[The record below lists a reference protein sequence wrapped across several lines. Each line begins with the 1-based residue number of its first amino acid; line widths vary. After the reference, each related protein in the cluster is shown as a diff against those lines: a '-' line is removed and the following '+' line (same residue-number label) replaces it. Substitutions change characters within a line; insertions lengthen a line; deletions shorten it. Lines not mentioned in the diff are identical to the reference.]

1 MKRARKGHLMTAS
14 LIRRLCLSLLLLF
27 GGWVSLPVYAQKAI
41 TLDLINQP
49 FSTFIKQVEQQ
60 TDYKFFFEEQSV
72 DVNRLVNVKVQNQDV
87 RVVLN
92 KVLSGTNITYTIAN
106 KKILLKKQENSKLQR
121 GKALPKEI
129 VGSVVGED
137 GTQLIGVSI
146 QVKGKAAGTITNGDG
161 NYRLVLPDNS
171 DAIVVTYVGYIP
183 QEISLKNNN
192 WQRIVLKEDINM
204 LDDVVVV
211 GYGTVKKRDLTGAIS
226 TIKADEMGLAGISSI
241 GHALE
246 GKAAGLYVRQNSAQP
261 GGGLDILVRGAGSI
275 NANNDPLY
283 IVDGFPIAKLDQIAS
298 SDRKMDPGTQGV
310 LNFLNPN
317 DVESIDVLKDASAT
331 AIYGSRGANGVVMV
345 TTKQAQ
351 EGHTEINFDYSY
363 GIQHTAKTYDMLNA
377 SQYAALHN
385 EMRTNAGPEYSLNP
399 AFSDPESLGT
409 GTDWMDAIFRT
420 APMQKVNLSMLGGN
434 QKISHATSLG
444 YYTQDGIMKN
454 SSYNRLSLQSNI
466 SSKIVSNV
474 TVRANVNLSAENRRT
489 QPVSTVIQNAMRI
502 LPSIPIQDENGE
514 YAGPTGNAEWNGN
527 ALNPVAIIN
536 EQNYRMK
543 GFRMLSNISLEWE
556 IIKGLKFKTTGG
568 AELGYDY
575 NNSYIPKYKWGM
587 NESKNTM
594 QTVSSAYEQ
603 LYLWD
608 NTLNYD
614 KSFGKHRINAMVGTS
629 YQEYKKESVSASGS
643 GRASELTTEL
653 DNATKATD
661 VGGNSLRWALMSYM
675 ARLHYSY
682 DDRYLVTA
690 TFRADGSSKF
700 GKDNRFGYFPSFAAA
715 WNIGNESF
723 MQSVKPISQLKL
735 RAGYG
740 QTGNQNIGAYAFA
753 DKLSVNGVYNFG
765 SQRGFESNLVNLIY
779 PYLLS
784 NPSVK
789 WEAVEQ
795 YNVGVDIGFLKNRIV
810 ANLDFYVKNTRDM
823 LTKKPVPQTS
833 GTSLEQADWPP
844 VNIGKVLNR
853 GFEFTINTKNFVGE
867 FKWETNFNMSFNHNE
882 VVSIGG
888 PEILNGVSLI
898 REGQPINSF
907 YGYKLGGV
915 YQTLDEV
922 FTGPVMENRAA
933 DKASHNPYKNTSPG
947 DMWFVDVDGNGE
959 INDLDRT
966 VIGNPSP
973 DCIFGFNNT
982 FSYKNFDLSIFFQGA
997 LGNQVWNGVRASHES
1012 MNSTYN
1018 QLAST
1023 LERWTGEGT
1032 SSSMPRAI
1040 YADPNNNSRAS
1051 TRWLENGSY
1060 AKLKNLTFGYTLPE
1074 NWTNRA
1080 KVKALRLYVS
1090 FDNLC
1095 TITNYS
1101 GLDPEVG
1108 LSGLDYGVYPSART
1122 YMFGVSVKF

>member
-1 MKRARKGHLMTAS
+1 MNMKTEYLCKSRMKHILLIGTAMFLISPITLYAGVTVDLNTNTETGIMNVAQQQQTVKG
-14 LIRRLCLSLLLLF
+14 IVK
-27 GGWVSLPVYAQKAI
+27 GPDGLPVIAANISQKGTNNATI
-41 TLDLINQP
+41 TDLYGNFTLNITGQHP
-49 FSTFIKQVEQQ
+49 VLVISYIGYVTTE
-60 TDYKFFFEEQSV
+60 
-72 DVNRLVNVKVQNQDV
+72 VNVSG
-87 RVVLN
+87 RAFIEVVL
-92 KVLSGTNITYTIAN
+92 
-106 KKILLKKQENSKLQR
+106 QEDVE
-121 GKALPKEI
+121 ALDE
-129 VGSVVGED
+129 
-137 GTQLIGVSI
+137 
-146 QVKGKAAGTITNGDG
+146 
-161 NYRLVLPDNS
+161 
-171 DAIVVTYVGYIP
+171 
-183 QEISLKNNN
+183 
-192 WQRIVLKEDINM
+192 
-204 LDDVVVV
+204 VVVV
-211 GYGTVKKRDLTGAIS
+211 GYGTMRKKDVTGAVSSVRTEDITKNATS
-226 TIKADEMGLAGISSI
+226 NVMQAIAGKMSGVQVVQNSGTPGGDVSILIRGVGTINDASP
-241 GHALE
+241 
-246 GKAAGLYVRQNSAQP
+246 LYVIDGVPVS
-261 GGGLDILVRGAGSI
+261 GGMW
-275 NANNDPLY
+275 Y
-283 IVDGFPIAKLDQIAS
+283 
-298 SDRKMDPGTQGV
+298 
-310 LNFLNPN
+310 LNPN

-556 IIKGLKFKTTGG
+556 IVKGLKFKTTGG

-867 FKWETNFNMSFNHNE
+867 FKWETNLNMSFNHNE

>member
-1 MKRARKGHLMTAS
+1 MNMKTEYLCKSRMKHILLIGTAMFLISPITLYAGVTVDLNTNTETGIMNVAQQQQTVKG
-14 LIRRLCLSLLLLF
+14 IVK
-27 GGWVSLPVYAQKAI
+27 GPDGLPVIAANISQKGTNNATI
-41 TLDLINQP
+41 TDLYGNFTLNITGQHP
-49 FSTFIKQVEQQ
+49 VLVISYIGYVTTE
-60 TDYKFFFEEQSV
+60 
-72 DVNRLVNVKVQNQDV
+72 VNVSG
-87 RVVLN
+87 RAFIEVVL
-92 KVLSGTNITYTIAN
+92 
-106 KKILLKKQENSKLQR
+106 QEDVE
-121 GKALPKEI
+121 ALDE
-129 VGSVVGED
+129 
-137 GTQLIGVSI
+137 
-146 QVKGKAAGTITNGDG
+146 
-161 NYRLVLPDNS
+161 
-171 DAIVVTYVGYIP
+171 
-183 QEISLKNNN
+183 
-192 WQRIVLKEDINM
+192 
-204 LDDVVVV
+204 VVVV
-211 GYGTVKKRDLTGAIS
+211 GYGTMRKKDVTGAVSSVRTEDITKNATS
-226 TIKADEMGLAGISSI
+226 NVMQAIAGKMSGVQVVQNSGTPGGDVSILIRGVGTINDASP
-241 GHALE
+241 
-246 GKAAGLYVRQNSAQP
+246 LYVIDGVPVS
-261 GGGLDILVRGAGSI
+261 GGMW
-275 NANNDPLY
+275 Y
-283 IVDGFPIAKLDQIAS
+283 
-298 SDRKMDPGTQGV
+298 
-310 LNFLNPN
+310 LNPN

-489 QPVSTVIQNAMRI
+489 QPVGTVIQNAMRI

-556 IIKGLKFKTTGG
+556 IVKGLKFKTTGG

-867 FKWETNFNMSFNHNE
+867 FKWETNLNMSFNHNE

>member
-1 MKRARKGHLMTAS
+1 MNMKTEYQCKSRMKHTLLIGTAMFLISPITLFAGVTAHSDAGSETGISNVTQQQQTVKG
-14 LIRRLCLSLLLLF
+14 IIK
-27 GGWVSLPVYAQKAI
+27 GPDGLPVIAANISQKGTNNATI
-41 TLDLINQP
+41 TDLNGNFTLNVTGRQP
-49 FSTFIKQVEQQ
+49 VLVISYIGYVTTE
-60 TDYKFFFEEQSV
+60 
-72 DVNRLVNVKVQNQDV
+72 VNVSGRAFVE
-87 RVVLN
+87 VVL
-92 KVLSGTNITYTIAN
+92 
-106 KKILLKKQENSKLQR
+106 QEDVA
-121 GKALPKEI
+121 ALDE
-129 VGSVVGED
+129 
-137 GTQLIGVSI
+137 
-146 QVKGKAAGTITNGDG
+146 
-161 NYRLVLPDNS
+161 
-171 DAIVVTYVGYIP
+171 
-183 QEISLKNNN
+183 
-192 WQRIVLKEDINM
+192 
-204 LDDVVVV
+204 VVVV
-211 GYGTVKKRDLTGAIS
+211 GYGTMRKKDVTGAVSSVRSGEITKNATS
-226 TIKADEMGLAGISSI
+226 NVMQAIAGKMSGVQVVQNSGTPGGDVSILIRGVGTINDASP
-241 GHALE
+241 
-246 GKAAGLYVRQNSAQP
+246 LYVIDGVPVS
-261 GGGLDILVRGAGSI
+261 GGMW
-275 NANNDPLY
+275 Y
-283 IVDGFPIAKLDQIAS
+283 
-298 SDRKMDPGTQGV
+298 
-310 LNFLNPN
+310 LNPN

-363 GIQHTAKTYDMLNA
+363 GIQHSAKTYKMLDA

-399 AFSDPESLGT
+399 AFADPESLGA

-466 SSKIVSNV
+466 SSKLASNI

-502 LPSIPIQDENGE
+502 LPSIPIYDDNGE

-594 QTVSSAYEQ
+594 QTVTSAYEQ

-614 KSFGKHRINAMVGTS
+614 KAFGKHRINAMIGTS
-629 YQEYKKESVSASGS
+629 YQEYKKESVSAAGS

-661 VGGNSLRWALMSYM
+661 VGGNSYRWALMSYM

-682 DDRYLVTA
+682 DDRYLLTA

-715 WNIGNESF
+715 WNIGNEAF
-723 MQSVKPISQLKL
+723 MQSVKPVSLLKL

-789 WEAVEQ
+789 WESVEQ
-795 YNVGVDIGFLKNRIV
+795 YNVGLDIGFLQNRIV

-853 GFEFTINTKNFVGE
+853 GFEFTVNTKNFVGE
-867 FKWETNFNMSFNHNE
+867 FKWETSLNMSFNHNE

-907 YGYKLGGV
+907 YGYELGGI

-922 FTGPVMENRAA
+922 FTGPVMENRAP

-1018 QLAST
+1018 QLATT
-1023 LERWTGEGT
+1023 LERWTGEG
-1032 SSSMPRAI
+1032 SSYSMPRAI

-1051 TRWLENGSY
+1051 THWLEDGAY

-1074 NWTNRA
+1074 KWIRKA
-1080 KVKALRLYVS
+1080 KMKALRLYVS
-1090 FDNLC
+1090 LDNLC

-1101 GLDPEVG
+1101 GLDPEAG

>member
-1 MKRARKGHLMTAS
+1 MNMKTEYLCKSRMKHILLIGTAMFLISPITLYAGVTVDLNTNTETGIMNVAQQQQTVKG
-14 LIRRLCLSLLLLF
+14 IVK
-27 GGWVSLPVYAQKAI
+27 GPDGLPVIAANISQKGTNNATI
-41 TLDLINQP
+41 TDLYGNFTLNITGQHP
-49 FSTFIKQVEQQ
+49 VLVISYIGYVTTE
-60 TDYKFFFEEQSV
+60 
-72 DVNRLVNVKVQNQDV
+72 VNVSG
-87 RVVLN
+87 RAFIEVVL
-92 KVLSGTNITYTIAN
+92 
-106 KKILLKKQENSKLQR
+106 QEDVE
-121 GKALPKEI
+121 ALDE
-129 VGSVVGED
+129 
-137 GTQLIGVSI
+137 
-146 QVKGKAAGTITNGDG
+146 
-161 NYRLVLPDNS
+161 
-171 DAIVVTYVGYIP
+171 
-183 QEISLKNNN
+183 
-192 WQRIVLKEDINM
+192 
-204 LDDVVVV
+204 VVVV
-211 GYGTVKKRDLTGAIS
+211 GYGTMRKKDVTGAVSSVRTEDITKNATS
-226 TIKADEMGLAGISSI
+226 NVMQAIAGKMSGVQVVQNSGTPGGDVSILIRGVGTINDASP
-241 GHALE
+241 
-246 GKAAGLYVRQNSAQP
+246 LYVIDGVPVS
-261 GGGLDILVRGAGSI
+261 GGMW
-275 NANNDPLY
+275 Y
-283 IVDGFPIAKLDQIAS
+283 
-298 SDRKMDPGTQGV
+298 
-310 LNFLNPN
+310 LNPN

-489 QPVSTVIQNAMRI
+489 QPVGTVIQNAMRI

-715 WNIGNESF
+715 
-723 MQSVKPISQLKL
+723 
-735 RAGYG
+735 
-740 QTGNQNIGAYAFA
+740 
-753 DKLSVNGVYNFG
+753 
-765 SQRGFESNLVNLIY
+765 
-779 PYLLS
+779 
-784 NPSVK
+784 
-789 WEAVEQ
+789 
-795 YNVGVDIGFLKNRIV
+795 
-810 ANLDFYVKNTRDM
+810 
-823 LTKKPVPQTS
+823 
-833 GTSLEQADWPP
+833 
-844 VNIGKVLNR
+844 
-853 GFEFTINTKNFVGE
+853 
-867 FKWETNFNMSFNHNE
+867 
-882 VVSIGG
+882 
-888 PEILNGVSLI
+888 
-898 REGQPINSF
+898 
-907 YGYKLGGV
+907 
-915 YQTLDEV
+915 
-922 FTGPVMENRAA
+922 
-933 DKASHNPYKNTSPG
+933 
-947 DMWFVDVDGNGE
+947 
-959 INDLDRT
+959 
-966 VIGNPSP
+966 
-973 DCIFGFNNT
+973 
-982 FSYKNFDLSIFFQGA
+982 
-997 LGNQVWNGVRASHES
+997 
-1012 MNSTYN
+1012 
-1018 QLAST
+1018 
-1023 LERWTGEGT
+1023 
-1032 SSSMPRAI
+1032 
-1040 YADPNNNSRAS
+1040 
-1051 TRWLENGSY
+1051 
-1060 AKLKNLTFGYTLPE
+1060 
-1074 NWTNRA
+1074 
-1080 KVKALRLYVS
+1080 
-1090 FDNLC
+1090 
-1095 TITNYS
+1095 
-1101 GLDPEVG
+1101 
-1108 LSGLDYGVYPSART
+1108 
-1122 YMFGVSVKF
+1122 

>member
-1 MKRARKGHLMTAS
+1 MNMKTEYLCKSRMKHILLIGTAMFLISPITLYAGVTVDLNTNTETGIMNVAQQQQTVKG
-14 LIRRLCLSLLLLF
+14 IVK
-27 GGWVSLPVYAQKAI
+27 GPDGLPVIAANISQKGTNNATI
-41 TLDLINQP
+41 TDLYGNFTLNITGQHP
-49 FSTFIKQVEQQ
+49 VLVISYIGYVTTE
-60 TDYKFFFEEQSV
+60 
-72 DVNRLVNVKVQNQDV
+72 VNVSG
-87 RVVLN
+87 RAFIEVVL
-92 KVLSGTNITYTIAN
+92 
-106 KKILLKKQENSKLQR
+106 QEDVE
-121 GKALPKEI
+121 ALDE
-129 VGSVVGED
+129 
-137 GTQLIGVSI
+137 
-146 QVKGKAAGTITNGDG
+146 
-161 NYRLVLPDNS
+161 
-171 DAIVVTYVGYIP
+171 
-183 QEISLKNNN
+183 
-192 WQRIVLKEDINM
+192 
-204 LDDVVVV
+204 VVVV
-211 GYGTVKKRDLTGAIS
+211 GYGTMRKKDVTGAVSSVRTEDITKNATS
-226 TIKADEMGLAGISSI
+226 NVMQAIAGKMSGVQVVQNSGTPGGDVSILIRGVGTINDASP
-241 GHALE
+241 
-246 GKAAGLYVRQNSAQP
+246 LYVIDGVPVS
-261 GGGLDILVRGAGSI
+261 GGMW
-275 NANNDPLY
+275 Y
-283 IVDGFPIAKLDQIAS
+283 
-298 SDRKMDPGTQGV
+298 
-310 LNFLNPN
+310 LNPN

-867 FKWETNFNMSFNHNE
+867 FKWETNLNMSFNHNE

-1074 NWTNRA
+1074 NWTDRA

>member
-1 MKRARKGHLMTAS
+1 MNMKTEYLCKSRIKHILLIGTAMFLISPITLYAGVTVDLNTNTETRIMNVAQQQQTVKG
-14 LIRRLCLSLLLLF
+14 IVK
-27 GGWVSLPVYAQKAI
+27 GPDGLPVIAANISQKGTNNATI
-41 TLDLINQP
+41 TDLYGNFTLNITGQHP
-49 FSTFIKQVEQQ
+49 VLVISYIGYVTTE
-60 TDYKFFFEEQSV
+60 
-72 DVNRLVNVKVQNQDV
+72 VNVSG
-87 RVVLN
+87 RAFIEVVL
-92 KVLSGTNITYTIAN
+92 
-106 KKILLKKQENSKLQR
+106 QEDVE
-121 GKALPKEI
+121 ALDE
-129 VGSVVGED
+129 
-137 GTQLIGVSI
+137 
-146 QVKGKAAGTITNGDG
+146 
-161 NYRLVLPDNS
+161 
-171 DAIVVTYVGYIP
+171 
-183 QEISLKNNN
+183 
-192 WQRIVLKEDINM
+192 
-204 LDDVVVV
+204 VVVV
-211 GYGTVKKRDLTGAIS
+211 GYGTMRKKDVTGAVSSVRTEDITKNATS
-226 TIKADEMGLAGISSI
+226 NVIQAIAGKMSGVQVVQNSGTPGGDVSILIRGVGTINDASP
-241 GHALE
+241 
-246 GKAAGLYVRQNSAQP
+246 LYVIDGVPVS
-261 GGGLDILVRGAGSI
+261 GGMW
-275 NANNDPLY
+275 Y
-283 IVDGFPIAKLDQIAS
+283 
-298 SDRKMDPGTQGV
+298 
-310 LNFLNPN
+310 LNPN

-614 KSFGKHRINAMVGTS
+614 KSFGKHRINAMAGTS

-867 FKWETNFNMSFNHNE
+867 FKWETNLNMSFNHNE

-907 YGYKLGGV
+907 YGYKLGGI

-1074 NWTNRA
+1074 NWTDRA

>member
-1 MKRARKGHLMTAS
+1 MNMKTEYQCKSRMKHTLLIGTAMFLISPITLFAGVTAHSDAGSETGISNVTQQQQTVKG
-14 LIRRLCLSLLLLF
+14 IIK
-27 GGWVSLPVYAQKAI
+27 GPDGLPVIAANISQKGTNNATI
-41 TLDLINQP
+41 TDLNGNFTLNVTGRQP
-49 FSTFIKQVEQQ
+49 VLVISYIGYVTTE
-60 TDYKFFFEEQSV
+60 
-72 DVNRLVNVKVQNQDV
+72 VNVSGRAFVE
-87 RVVLN
+87 VVL
-92 KVLSGTNITYTIAN
+92 
-106 KKILLKKQENSKLQR
+106 QEDVA
-121 GKALPKEI
+121 ALDE
-129 VGSVVGED
+129 
-137 GTQLIGVSI
+137 
-146 QVKGKAAGTITNGDG
+146 
-161 NYRLVLPDNS
+161 
-171 DAIVVTYVGYIP
+171 
-183 QEISLKNNN
+183 
-192 WQRIVLKEDINM
+192 
-204 LDDVVVV
+204 VVVV
-211 GYGTVKKRDLTGAIS
+211 GYGTMRKKDVTGAVSSVRSGEITKNATS
-226 TIKADEMGLAGISSI
+226 NVMQAIAGKMSGVQVVQNSGTPGGDVSILIRGVGTINDASP
-241 GHALE
+241 
-246 GKAAGLYVRQNSAQP
+246 LYVIDGVPVS
-261 GGGLDILVRGAGSI
+261 GGMW
-275 NANNDPLY
+275 Y
-283 IVDGFPIAKLDQIAS
+283 
-298 SDRKMDPGTQGV
+298 
-310 LNFLNPN
+310 LNPN

-363 GIQHTAKTYDMLNA
+363 GIQHSAKTYKMLEA

-399 AFSDPESLGT
+399 AFADPESLGA

-466 SSKIVSNV
+466 SSKLASNI

-502 LPSIPIQDENGE
+502 LPSIPIYDDNGE

-594 QTVSSAYEQ
+594 QTVTSAYEQ

-614 KSFGKHRINAMVGTS
+614 KAFGKHRINAMIGTS
-629 YQEYKKESVSASGS
+629 YQEYKKESVSAAGS

-661 VGGNSLRWALMSYM
+661 VGGNSYRWALMSYM

-682 DDRYLVTA
+682 DDRYLLTA

-715 WNIGNESF
+715 WNIGNEAF
-723 MQSVKPISQLKL
+723 MQSVKPVSLLKL

-789 WEAVEQ
+789 WESVEQ
-795 YNVGVDIGFLKNRIV
+795 YNVGLDIGFLQNRIV

-853 GFEFTINTKNFVGE
+853 GFEFTVNTKNFVGE
-867 FKWETNFNMSFNHNE
+867 FKWETSLNMSFNHNE

-907 YGYKLGGV
+907 YGYELGGI

-922 FTGPVMENRAA
+922 FTGPVMENRAP

-1018 QLAST
+1018 QLATT
-1023 LERWTGEGT
+1023 LERWTGEG
-1032 SSSMPRAI
+1032 SSYSMPRAI

-1051 TRWLENGSY
+1051 TRWLEDGAY

-1074 NWTNRA
+1074 KWIRKA
-1080 KVKALRLYVS
+1080 KMKALRLYVS
-1090 FDNLC
+1090 LDNLC

-1101 GLDPEVG
+1101 GLDPEAG

>member
-1 MKRARKGHLMTAS
+1 MNMKTEYQCKSRMKHTLLIGTAMFLISPITLFAGVTAHSDAGSETGISNVTQQQQTVKG
-14 LIRRLCLSLLLLF
+14 IIK
-27 GGWVSLPVYAQKAI
+27 GPDGLPVIAANISQKGTNNATI
-41 TLDLINQP
+41 TDLNGNFTLNVTGRQP
-49 FSTFIKQVEQQ
+49 VLVISYIGYVTTE
-60 TDYKFFFEEQSV
+60 
-72 DVNRLVNVKVQNQDV
+72 VNVSGRAFVE
-87 RVVLN
+87 VVL
-92 KVLSGTNITYTIAN
+92 
-106 KKILLKKQENSKLQR
+106 QEDVA
-121 GKALPKEI
+121 ALDE
-129 VGSVVGED
+129 V
-137 GTQLIGVSI
+137 
-146 QVKGKAAGTITNGDG
+146 A
-161 NYRLVLPDNS
+161 
-171 DAIVVTYVGYIP
+171 
-183 QEISLKNNN
+183 
-192 WQRIVLKEDINM
+192 
-204 LDDVVVV
+204 VV
-211 GYGTVKKRDLTGAIS
+211 GYGTMRKKDVTGAVSSVRSGEITKNATS
-226 TIKADEMGLAGISSI
+226 NVMQAIAGKMSGVQVVQNSGTPGGDVSILIRGVGTINDASP
-241 GHALE
+241 
-246 GKAAGLYVRQNSAQP
+246 LYVIDGVPVS
-261 GGGLDILVRGAGSI
+261 GGMW
-275 NANNDPLY
+275 Y
-283 IVDGFPIAKLDQIAS
+283 
-298 SDRKMDPGTQGV
+298 
-310 LNFLNPN
+310 LNPN

-363 GIQHTAKTYDMLNA
+363 GIQHSAKTYKMLDA

-399 AFSDPESLGT
+399 AFADPESLGA

-466 SSKIVSNV
+466 SSKLASNI

-502 LPSIPIQDENGE
+502 LPSIPIYDDNGE

-594 QTVSSAYEQ
+594 QTVTSAYEQ

-614 KSFGKHRINAMVGTS
+614 KAFGKHRINAMIGTS
-629 YQEYKKESVSASGS
+629 YQEYKKESVSAAGS

-661 VGGNSLRWALMSYM
+661 VGGNSYRWALMSYM

-682 DDRYLVTA
+682 DDRYLLTA

-715 WNIGNESF
+715 WNIGNEAF
-723 MQSVKPISQLKL
+723 MQSVKPVSLLKL

-789 WEAVEQ
+789 WESVEQ
-795 YNVGVDIGFLKNRIV
+795 YNVGLDIGFLQNRIV

-853 GFEFTINTKNFVGE
+853 GFEFTVNTKNFVGE
-867 FKWETNFNMSFNHNE
+867 FKWETSLNMSFNHNE

-907 YGYKLGGV
+907 YGYELGGI

-922 FTGPVMENRAA
+922 FTGPVMENRAP

-1018 QLAST
+1018 QLATT
-1023 LERWTGEGT
+1023 LERWTGEG
-1032 SSSMPRAI
+1032 SSYSMPRAI

-1051 TRWLENGSY
+1051 TRWLEDGAY

-1074 NWTNRA
+1074 KWIRKA
-1080 KVKALRLYVS
+1080 KMKALRLYVS
-1090 FDNLC
+1090 LDNLC

-1101 GLDPEVG
+1101 GLDPEAG

>member
-1 MKRARKGHLMTAS
+1 MNMKTEYLCKSRMKHILLIGTAMFLISPITLYAGVTVDLNTNTETGIMNVAQQQQTVKG
-14 LIRRLCLSLLLLF
+14 IVK
-27 GGWVSLPVYAQKAI
+27 GPDGLPVIAANISQKGTNNATI
-41 TLDLINQP
+41 TDLYGNFTLNITGQHP
-49 FSTFIKQVEQQ
+49 VLVISYIGYVTTE
-60 TDYKFFFEEQSV
+60 
-72 DVNRLVNVKVQNQDV
+72 VNVSG
-87 RVVLN
+87 RAFIEVVL
-92 KVLSGTNITYTIAN
+92 
-106 KKILLKKQENSKLQR
+106 QEDVE
-121 GKALPKEI
+121 ALDE
-129 VGSVVGED
+129 
-137 GTQLIGVSI
+137 
-146 QVKGKAAGTITNGDG
+146 
-161 NYRLVLPDNS
+161 
-171 DAIVVTYVGYIP
+171 
-183 QEISLKNNN
+183 
-192 WQRIVLKEDINM
+192 
-204 LDDVVVV
+204 VVVV
-211 GYGTVKKRDLTGAIS
+211 GYGTMRKKDVTGAVSSVRTEDITKNATS
-226 TIKADEMGLAGISSI
+226 NVMQAIAGKMSGVQVVQNSGTPGGDVSILIRGVGTINDASP
-241 GHALE
+241 
-246 GKAAGLYVRQNSAQP
+246 LYVIDGVPVS
-261 GGGLDILVRGAGSI
+261 GGMW
-275 NANNDPLY
+275 Y
-283 IVDGFPIAKLDQIAS
+283 
-298 SDRKMDPGTQGV
+298 
-310 LNFLNPN
+310 LNPN

-514 YAGPTGNAEWNGN
+514 YAGSTGNAEWNGN

-556 IIKGLKFKTTGG
+556 IVKGLKFKTTGG

-735 RAGYG
+735 RVGYG

-867 FKWETNFNMSFNHNE
+867 FKWETNLNMSFNHNE

-1074 NWTNRA
+1074 NWTDRA

>member
-1 MKRARKGHLMTAS
+1 MNMKTEYQCKSRMKHTLLIGTAMFLISPITLFAGVTVHSDAGSETGISNVIQQQQTVKG
-14 LIRRLCLSLLLLF
+14 IIK
-27 GGWVSLPVYAQKAI
+27 GPDGLPVIAANISQKGTNNATI
-41 TLDLINQP
+41 TDLNGNFTLNVTGRQP
-49 FSTFIKQVEQQ
+49 VLVISYIGYVTTE
-60 TDYKFFFEEQSV
+60 
-72 DVNRLVNVKVQNQDV
+72 VNVSGRAFVE
-87 RVVLN
+87 VVL
-92 KVLSGTNITYTIAN
+92 
-106 KKILLKKQENSKLQR
+106 QEDVA
-121 GKALPKEI
+121 ALDE
-129 VGSVVGED
+129 
-137 GTQLIGVSI
+137 
-146 QVKGKAAGTITNGDG
+146 
-161 NYRLVLPDNS
+161 
-171 DAIVVTYVGYIP
+171 
-183 QEISLKNNN
+183 
-192 WQRIVLKEDINM
+192 
-204 LDDVVVV
+204 VVVV
-211 GYGTVKKRDLTGAIS
+211 GYGTMRKKDVTGAVSSVRSGEITKNATS
-226 TIKADEMGLAGISSI
+226 NVMQAIAGKMSGVQVVQNSGTPGGDVSILIRGVGTINDASP
-241 GHALE
+241 
-246 GKAAGLYVRQNSAQP
+246 LYVIDGVPVS
-261 GGGLDILVRGAGSI
+261 GGMW
-275 NANNDPLY
+275 Y
-283 IVDGFPIAKLDQIAS
+283 
-298 SDRKMDPGTQGV
+298 
-310 LNFLNPN
+310 LNPN

-363 GIQHTAKTYDMLNA
+363 GIQHSAKTYKMLDA

-385 EMRTNAGPEYSLNP
+385 GMRTNAGPEYSLNP
-399 AFSDPESLGT
+399 AFADPESLGA

-466 SSKIVSNV
+466 SSKLASNI

-502 LPSIPIQDENGE
+502 LPSIPIYDDNGE

-594 QTVSSAYEQ
+594 QTVTSAYEQ

-614 KSFGKHRINAMVGTS
+614 KAFGKHRINAMIGTS
-629 YQEYKKESVSASGS
+629 YQEYKKESVSAAGS

-661 VGGNSLRWALMSYM
+661 VGGNSYRWALMSYM

-682 DDRYLVTA
+682 DDRYLLTA

-715 WNIGNESF
+715 WNIGNEAF
-723 MQSVKPISQLKL
+723 MQSVKPVSLLKL

-789 WEAVEQ
+789 WESVEQ
-795 YNVGVDIGFLKNRIV
+795 YNVGLDIGFLQNRIV
-810 ANLDFYVKNTRDM
+810 TNLDFYVKNTRDM

-853 GFEFTINTKNFVGE
+853 GFEFTVNTKNFVGE
-867 FKWETNFNMSFNHNE
+867 FKWETSLNMSFNHNE

-907 YGYKLGGV
+907 YGYELGGI

-922 FTGPVMENRAA
+922 FTGPVMENRAP

-1018 QLAST
+1018 QLATT
-1023 LERWTGEGT
+1023 LERWTGEG
-1032 SSSMPRAI
+1032 SSYSMPRAI

-1051 TRWLENGSY
+1051 TRWLEDGAY

-1074 NWTNRA
+1074 KWIRKA
-1080 KVKALRLYVS
+1080 KMKALRLYVS
-1090 FDNLC
+1090 LDNLC

-1101 GLDPEVG
+1101 GLDPEAG

>member
-1 MKRARKGHLMTAS
+1 MNMKTEYQCKSRMKHTLLIGTAMFLISPITLFAGVTAHSDAGSETGISNVTQQQQTVKG
-14 LIRRLCLSLLLLF
+14 IIK
-27 GGWVSLPVYAQKAI
+27 GPDGLPVIAANISQKGTNNATI
-41 TLDLINQP
+41 TDLNGKFTLNVTGRQP
-49 FSTFIKQVEQQ
+49 VLVISYIGYVTTE
-60 TDYKFFFEEQSV
+60 
-72 DVNRLVNVKVQNQDV
+72 VNVSGRAFVE
-87 RVVLN
+87 VVL
-92 KVLSGTNITYTIAN
+92 
-106 KKILLKKQENSKLQR
+106 QEDVA
-121 GKALPKEI
+121 ALDE
-129 VGSVVGED
+129 
-137 GTQLIGVSI
+137 
-146 QVKGKAAGTITNGDG
+146 
-161 NYRLVLPDNS
+161 
-171 DAIVVTYVGYIP
+171 
-183 QEISLKNNN
+183 
-192 WQRIVLKEDINM
+192 
-204 LDDVVVV
+204 VVVV
-211 GYGTVKKRDLTGAIS
+211 GYGTMRKKDVTGAVSSVRSGEITKNATS
-226 TIKADEMGLAGISSI
+226 NVMQAIAGKMSGVQVVQNSGTPGGDVSILIRGVGTINDASP
-241 GHALE
+241 
-246 GKAAGLYVRQNSAQP
+246 LYVIDGVPVS
-261 GGGLDILVRGAGSI
+261 GGMW
-275 NANNDPLY
+275 Y
-283 IVDGFPIAKLDQIAS
+283 
-298 SDRKMDPGTQGV
+298 
-310 LNFLNPN
+310 LNPN

-363 GIQHTAKTYDMLNA
+363 GIQHSAKTYKMLDA

-399 AFSDPESLGT
+399 AFADPESLGA

-466 SSKIVSNV
+466 SSKLASNI

-502 LPSIPIQDENGE
+502 LPSIPIYDDNGE

-594 QTVSSAYEQ
+594 QTVTSAYEQ

-614 KSFGKHRINAMVGTS
+614 KAFGKHRINAMIGTS
-629 YQEYKKESVSASGS
+629 YQEYKKESVSAAGS

-661 VGGNSLRWALMSYM
+661 VGGNSYRWALMSYM

-682 DDRYLVTA
+682 DDRYLLTA

-715 WNIGNESF
+715 WNIGNEAF
-723 MQSVKPISQLKL
+723 MQSVKPVSLLKL

-789 WEAVEQ
+789 WESVEQ
-795 YNVGVDIGFLKNRIV
+795 YNVGLDIGFLQNRIV

-853 GFEFTINTKNFVGE
+853 GFEFTVNTKNFVGE
-867 FKWETNFNMSFNHNE
+867 FKWETSLNMSFNHNE

-907 YGYKLGGV
+907 YGYELGGI

-922 FTGPVMENRAA
+922 FTGPVMENRAP

-1018 QLAST
+1018 QLATT
-1023 LERWTGEGT
+1023 LERWTGEG
-1032 SSSMPRAI
+1032 SSYSMPRAI

-1051 TRWLENGSY
+1051 TRWLEDGAY

-1074 NWTNRA
+1074 KWIRKA
-1080 KVKALRLYVS
+1080 KMKALRLYVS
-1090 FDNLC
+1090 LDNLC

-1101 GLDPEVG
+1101 GLDPEAG

>member
-1 MKRARKGHLMTAS
+1 MNMKTEYQCKSRMKHTLLIGTAMFLISPITLFAGVTAHSDAGSETGISNVTQQQQTVKG
-14 LIRRLCLSLLLLF
+14 IIK
-27 GGWVSLPVYAQKAI
+27 GPDGLPVIAANISQKGTNNATI
-41 TLDLINQP
+41 TDLNGNFTLNVTGRQP
-49 FSTFIKQVEQQ
+49 VLVISYIGYVTTE
-60 TDYKFFFEEQSV
+60 
-72 DVNRLVNVKVQNQDV
+72 VNVSGRAFVE
-87 RVVLN
+87 VVL
-92 KVLSGTNITYTIAN
+92 
-106 KKILLKKQENSKLQR
+106 QEDVA
-121 GKALPKEI
+121 ALDE
-129 VGSVVGED
+129 
-137 GTQLIGVSI
+137 
-146 QVKGKAAGTITNGDG
+146 
-161 NYRLVLPDNS
+161 
-171 DAIVVTYVGYIP
+171 
-183 QEISLKNNN
+183 
-192 WQRIVLKEDINM
+192 
-204 LDDVVVV
+204 VVVV
-211 GYGTVKKRDLTGAIS
+211 GYGTMRKKDVTGAVSSVRSGEITKNATS
-226 TIKADEMGLAGISSI
+226 NVMQAIAGKMSGVQVVQNSGTPGGDVSILIRGVGTINDASP
-241 GHALE
+241 
-246 GKAAGLYVRQNSAQP
+246 LYVIDGVPVS
-261 GGGLDILVRGAGSI
+261 GGMW
-275 NANNDPLY
+275 Y
-283 IVDGFPIAKLDQIAS
+283 
-298 SDRKMDPGTQGV
+298 
-310 LNFLNPN
+310 LNPN

-363 GIQHTAKTYDMLNA
+363 GIQHSAKTYKMLDA

-399 AFSDPESLGT
+399 AFADPESLGA

-466 SSKIVSNV
+466 SSKLASNI

-502 LPSIPIQDENGE
+502 LPSIPIYDDNGE

-594 QTVSSAYEQ
+594 QTVTSAYEQ

-614 KSFGKHRINAMVGTS
+614 KAFGKHRINAMIGTS
-629 YQEYKKESVSASGS
+629 YQEYKKESVSAAGS

-661 VGGNSLRWALMSYM
+661 VGGNSYRWALMSYM

-682 DDRYLVTA
+682 DDRYLLTA

-715 WNIGNESF
+715 WNIGNEAF
-723 MQSVKPISQLKL
+723 MQSVKPVSLLKL

-789 WEAVEQ
+789 WESVEQ
-795 YNVGVDIGFLKNRIV
+795 YNVGLDIGFLQNRIV

-853 GFEFTINTKNFVGE
+853 GFEFTVNTKNFVGE
-867 FKWETNFNMSFNHNE
+867 FKWETSLNMSFNHNE

-907 YGYKLGGV
+907 YGYELGGI

-922 FTGPVMENRAA
+922 FTGPVMENRAP

-982 FSYKNFDLSIFFQGA
+982 FSYKNFDLSIFFQGV

-1018 QLAST
+1018 QLATT
-1023 LERWTGEGT
+1023 LERWTGEG
-1032 SSSMPRAI
+1032 SSYSMPRAI

-1051 TRWLENGSY
+1051 TRWLEDGAY

-1074 NWTNRA
+1074 KWIRKA
-1080 KVKALRLYVS
+1080 KMKALRLYVS
-1090 FDNLC
+1090 LDNLC

-1101 GLDPEVG
+1101 GLDPEAG

>member
-1 MKRARKGHLMTAS
+1 MNMKTEYLCKSRMKHILLIGTAMFLISPITLYAGITVDLNTNTETGIMNGAQQQQTVKG
-14 LIRRLCLSLLLLF
+14 IVK
-27 GGWVSLPVYAQKAI
+27 GPDGLPVIAANISQKGTNNAAI
-41 TLDLINQP
+41 TDLYGNFTLNITGQHP
-49 FSTFIKQVEQQ
+49 VLVISYIGYVTTE
-60 TDYKFFFEEQSV
+60 
-72 DVNRLVNVKVQNQDV
+72 VNVSG
-87 RVVLN
+87 RAFIEVVL
-92 KVLSGTNITYTIAN
+92 
-106 KKILLKKQENSKLQR
+106 QEDVE
-121 GKALPKEI
+121 ALDE
-129 VGSVVGED
+129 
-137 GTQLIGVSI
+137 
-146 QVKGKAAGTITNGDG
+146 
-161 NYRLVLPDNS
+161 
-171 DAIVVTYVGYIP
+171 
-183 QEISLKNNN
+183 
-192 WQRIVLKEDINM
+192 
-204 LDDVVVV
+204 VVVV
-211 GYGTVKKRDLTGAIS
+211 GYGTMRKKDVTGAVSSVRTEDITKNATS
-226 TIKADEMGLAGISSI
+226 NVMQAIAGKMSGVQVVQNSGTPGGDVSILIRGVGTINDASP
-241 GHALE
+241 
-246 GKAAGLYVRQNSAQP
+246 LYVIDGVPVS
-261 GGGLDILVRGAGSI
+261 GGMW
-275 NANNDPLY
+275 Y
-283 IVDGFPIAKLDQIAS
+283 
-298 SDRKMDPGTQGV
+298 
-310 LNFLNPN
+310 LNPN

-614 KSFGKHRINAMVGTS
+614 KSFGKHRINAMAGTS

-1074 NWTNRA
+1074 NWTDRA

>member
-1 MKRARKGHLMTAS
+1 MNMKTEYLCKSRIKHILLIGTAMFLISPITLYAGVTVDLNTNTETGIMNVAQQQQTVRGIVKGPD
-14 LIRRLCLSLLLLF
+14 
-27 GGWVSLPVYAQKAI
+27 GLPVIAANISQKGTNNATI
-41 TLDLINQP
+41 TDLYGNFTLNITGQHP
-49 FSTFIKQVEQQ
+49 VLVISYIGYVTTE
-60 TDYKFFFEEQSV
+60 
-72 DVNRLVNVKVQNQDV
+72 VNVSG
-87 RVVLN
+87 RAFIEVVL
-92 KVLSGTNITYTIAN
+92 
-106 KKILLKKQENSKLQR
+106 QEDVE
-121 GKALPKEI
+121 ALDE
-129 VGSVVGED
+129 
-137 GTQLIGVSI
+137 
-146 QVKGKAAGTITNGDG
+146 
-161 NYRLVLPDNS
+161 
-171 DAIVVTYVGYIP
+171 
-183 QEISLKNNN
+183 
-192 WQRIVLKEDINM
+192 
-204 LDDVVVV
+204 VVVV
-211 GYGTVKKRDLTGAIS
+211 GYGTMRKKDVTGAVSSVRTEDITKNATS
-226 TIKADEMGLAGISSI
+226 NVMQAIAGKMSGVQVVQNSGTPGGDVSILIRGVGTINDASP
-241 GHALE
+241 
-246 GKAAGLYVRQNSAQP
+246 LYVIDGVPVS
-261 GGGLDILVRGAGSI
+261 GGMW
-275 NANNDPLY
+275 Y
-283 IVDGFPIAKLDQIAS
+283 
-298 SDRKMDPGTQGV
+298 
-310 LNFLNPN
+310 LNPN

-489 QPVSTVIQNAMRI
+489 QPVGTVIQNAMRI

-614 KSFGKHRINAMVGTS
+614 KSFGKHRINVMAGTS

-735 RAGYG
+735 RVGYG

-867 FKWETNFNMSFNHNE
+867 FKWETNLNMSFNHNE

-1074 NWTNRA
+1074 NWTDRA

>member
-1 MKRARKGHLMTAS
+1 MNMKTEYLCKSRIKHILLIGTAMFLISPITLYAGVTVDLNTNTETGIMNVAQQQQTVKG
-14 LIRRLCLSLLLLF
+14 IVK
-27 GGWVSLPVYAQKAI
+27 GPDGLPVIAANISQKGTNNATI
-41 TLDLINQP
+41 TDLYGNFTLNITGQHP
-49 FSTFIKQVEQQ
+49 VLVISYIGYVTTE
-60 TDYKFFFEEQSV
+60 
-72 DVNRLVNVKVQNQDV
+72 VNVSG
-87 RVVLN
+87 RAFIEVVL
-92 KVLSGTNITYTIAN
+92 
-106 KKILLKKQENSKLQR
+106 QEDVE
-121 GKALPKEI
+121 ALDE
-129 VGSVVGED
+129 
-137 GTQLIGVSI
+137 
-146 QVKGKAAGTITNGDG
+146 
-161 NYRLVLPDNS
+161 
-171 DAIVVTYVGYIP
+171 
-183 QEISLKNNN
+183 
-192 WQRIVLKEDINM
+192 
-204 LDDVVVV
+204 VVVV
-211 GYGTVKKRDLTGAIS
+211 GYGTMRKKDVTGAVSSVRTEDITKNATS
-226 TIKADEMGLAGISSI
+226 NVMQAIAGKMSGVQVVQNSGTPGGDVSILIRGVGTINDASP
-241 GHALE
+241 
-246 GKAAGLYVRQNSAQP
+246 LYVIDGVPVS
-261 GGGLDILVRGAGSI
+261 GGMW
-275 NANNDPLY
+275 Y
-283 IVDGFPIAKLDQIAS
+283 
-298 SDRKMDPGTQGV
+298 
-310 LNFLNPN
+310 LNPN

-363 GIQHTAKTYDMLNA
+363 GIQHSAKTYDMLNA

-614 KSFGKHRINAMVGTS
+614 KSFGKHRINAMAGTS

-723 MQSVKPISQLKL
+723 MQSVKSISQLKL

-740 QTGNQNIGAYAFA
+740 QTGNQNIGAYTFA

-823 LTKKPVPQTS
+823 LTKKTGS
-833 GTSLEQADWPP
+833 SNKWHFLGTGRLAT
-844 VNIGKVLNR
+844 GKYR
-853 GFEFTINTKNFVGE
+853 
-867 FKWETNFNMSFNHNE
+867 
-882 VVSIGG
+882 
-888 PEILNGVSLI
+888 
-898 REGQPINSF
+898 
-907 YGYKLGGV
+907 
-915 YQTLDEV
+915 
-922 FTGPVMENRAA
+922 
-933 DKASHNPYKNTSPG
+933 
-947 DMWFVDVDGNGE
+947 
-959 INDLDRT
+959 
-966 VIGNPSP
+966 
-973 DCIFGFNNT
+973 
-982 FSYKNFDLSIFFQGA
+982 
-997 LGNQVWNGVRASHES
+997 
-1012 MNSTYN
+1012 
-1018 QLAST
+1018 
-1023 LERWTGEGT
+1023 
-1032 SSSMPRAI
+1032 
-1040 YADPNNNSRAS
+1040 
-1051 TRWLENGSY
+1051 
-1060 AKLKNLTFGYTLPE
+1060 
-1074 NWTNRA
+1074 
-1080 KVKALRLYVS
+1080 
-1090 FDNLC
+1090 
-1095 TITNYS
+1095 
-1101 GLDPEVG
+1101 
-1108 LSGLDYGVYPSART
+1108 
-1122 YMFGVSVKF
+1122 

>member
-1 MKRARKGHLMTAS
+1 MNMKTEYQCKSRMKHTLLIGTAMFLISPITLFAGVTAHSDAGSETGISNVTQQQQTVKG
-14 LIRRLCLSLLLLF
+14 IIK
-27 GGWVSLPVYAQKAI
+27 GPDGLPVIAANISQKGTNNATI
-41 TLDLINQP
+41 TDWNGNFTLNVTGRQP
-49 FSTFIKQVEQQ
+49 VLVISYIGYVTTE
-60 TDYKFFFEEQSV
+60 
-72 DVNRLVNVKVQNQDV
+72 VNVSGRAFVE
-87 RVVLN
+87 VVL
-92 KVLSGTNITYTIAN
+92 
-106 KKILLKKQENSKLQR
+106 QEDVA
-121 GKALPKEI
+121 ALDE
-129 VGSVVGED
+129 
-137 GTQLIGVSI
+137 
-146 QVKGKAAGTITNGDG
+146 
-161 NYRLVLPDNS
+161 
-171 DAIVVTYVGYIP
+171 
-183 QEISLKNNN
+183 
-192 WQRIVLKEDINM
+192 
-204 LDDVVVV
+204 VVVV
-211 GYGTVKKRDLTGAIS
+211 GYGTMRKKDVTGAVSSVRSGEITKNATS
-226 TIKADEMGLAGISSI
+226 NVMQAIAGKMSGVQVVQNSGTPGGDVSILIRGVGTINDASP
-241 GHALE
+241 
-246 GKAAGLYVRQNSAQP
+246 LYVIDGVPVS
-261 GGGLDILVRGAGSI
+261 GGMW
-275 NANNDPLY
+275 Y
-283 IVDGFPIAKLDQIAS
+283 
-298 SDRKMDPGTQGV
+298 
-310 LNFLNPN
+310 LNPN

-363 GIQHTAKTYDMLNA
+363 GIQHSAKTYKMLDA

-399 AFSDPESLGT
+399 AFADPESLGA

-466 SSKIVSNV
+466 SSKLASNI

-502 LPSIPIQDENGE
+502 LPSIPIYDDNGE

-594 QTVSSAYEQ
+594 QTVTSAYEQ

-614 KSFGKHRINAMVGTS
+614 KAFGKHRINAMIGTS
-629 YQEYKKESVSASGS
+629 YQEYKKESVSAAGS

-661 VGGNSLRWALMSYM
+661 VGGNSYRWALMSYM

-682 DDRYLVTA
+682 DDRYLLTA

-715 WNIGNESF
+715 WNIGNEAF
-723 MQSVKPISQLKL
+723 MQSVKPVSLLKL

-789 WEAVEQ
+789 WESVEQ
-795 YNVGVDIGFLKNRIV
+795 YNVGLDIGFLQNRIV

-853 GFEFTINTKNFVGE
+853 GFEFTVNTKNFVGE
-867 FKWETNFNMSFNHNE
+867 FKWETSLNMSFNHNE

-907 YGYKLGGV
+907 YGYELGGI

-922 FTGPVMENRAA
+922 FTGPVMENRAP

-1018 QLAST
+1018 QLATT
-1023 LERWTGEGT
+1023 LERWTGEG
-1032 SSSMPRAI
+1032 SSYSMPRAI

-1051 TRWLENGSY
+1051 TRWLEDGAY

-1074 NWTNRA
+1074 KWIRKA
-1080 KVKALRLYVS
+1080 KMKALRLYVS
-1090 FDNLC
+1090 LDNLC

-1101 GLDPEVG
+1101 GLDPEAG

>member
-1 MKRARKGHLMTAS
+1 MNMKTEYLCKSRMKHILLIGTAMFLISPITLYAGVTVDLNTNTETGIMNGAQQQQTVKG
-14 LIRRLCLSLLLLF
+14 IVK
-27 GGWVSLPVYAQKAI
+27 GPDGLPVIAANISQKGTNNATI
-41 TLDLINQP
+41 TDLYGNFTLNITGQHP
-49 FSTFIKQVEQQ
+49 VLVISYIGYVTTE
-60 TDYKFFFEEQSV
+60 
-72 DVNRLVNVKVQNQDV
+72 VNVSG
-87 RVVLN
+87 RAFIEVVL
-92 KVLSGTNITYTIAN
+92 
-106 KKILLKKQENSKLQR
+106 QEDVE
-121 GKALPKEI
+121 ALDE
-129 VGSVVGED
+129 
-137 GTQLIGVSI
+137 
-146 QVKGKAAGTITNGDG
+146 
-161 NYRLVLPDNS
+161 
-171 DAIVVTYVGYIP
+171 
-183 QEISLKNNN
+183 
-192 WQRIVLKEDINM
+192 
-204 LDDVVVV
+204 VVVV
-211 GYGTVKKRDLTGAIS
+211 GYGTMRKKDVTGAVSSVRTEDITKNATS
-226 TIKADEMGLAGISSI
+226 NVMQAIAGKMSGVQVVQNSGTPGGDVSILIRGVGTINDASP
-241 GHALE
+241 
-246 GKAAGLYVRQNSAQP
+246 LYVIDGVPVS
-261 GGGLDILVRGAGSI
+261 GGMW
-275 NANNDPLY
+275 Y
-283 IVDGFPIAKLDQIAS
+283 
-298 SDRKMDPGTQGV
+298 
-310 LNFLNPN
+310 LNPN

-489 QPVSTVIQNAMRI
+489 QPVGTVIQNAMRI

-715 WNIGNESF
+715 WTIGNESF

-735 RAGYG
+735 RVGYG

-867 FKWETNFNMSFNHNE
+867 FKWETNLNMSFNHNE

>member
-1 MKRARKGHLMTAS
+1 MNMKTEYQCKSRMKHTLLIGTAMFLISPITLFAGVTAHSDAGSETGISNVTQQQQTVKG
-14 LIRRLCLSLLLLF
+14 IIK
-27 GGWVSLPVYAQKAI
+27 GPDGLPVIAANISQKGTNNATI
-41 TLDLINQP
+41 TDLNGNFTLNVTGRQP
-49 FSTFIKQVEQQ
+49 VLVISYIGYVTTE
-60 TDYKFFFEEQSV
+60 
-72 DVNRLVNVKVQNQDV
+72 VNVSGRAFVE
-87 RVVLN
+87 VVL
-92 KVLSGTNITYTIAN
+92 
-106 KKILLKKQENSKLQR
+106 QEDVA
-121 GKALPKEI
+121 ALDE
-129 VGSVVGED
+129 
-137 GTQLIGVSI
+137 
-146 QVKGKAAGTITNGDG
+146 
-161 NYRLVLPDNS
+161 
-171 DAIVVTYVGYIP
+171 
-183 QEISLKNNN
+183 
-192 WQRIVLKEDINM
+192 
-204 LDDVVVV
+204 VVVV
-211 GYGTVKKRDLTGAIS
+211 GYGTMRKKDVTGAVSSVRSGEITKNATS
-226 TIKADEMGLAGISSI
+226 NVMQAIAGKMSGVQVVQNSGTPGGDVSILIRGVGTINDASP
-241 GHALE
+241 
-246 GKAAGLYVRQNSAQP
+246 LYVIDGVPVS
-261 GGGLDILVRGAGSI
+261 GGMW
-275 NANNDPLY
+275 Y
-283 IVDGFPIAKLDQIAS
+283 
-298 SDRKMDPGTQGV
+298 
-310 LNFLNPN
+310 LNPN

-363 GIQHTAKTYDMLNA
+363 GIQHSAKTYKMLDA

-399 AFSDPESLGT
+399 AFADPESLGA

-466 SSKIVSNV
+466 SSKLASNI

-502 LPSIPIQDENGE
+502 LPSIPIYDDNGE

-568 AELGYDY
+568 AEWGYDY

-594 QTVSSAYEQ
+594 QTVTSAYEQ

-614 KSFGKHRINAMVGTS
+614 KAFGKHRINAMVGTS
-629 YQEYKKESVSASGS
+629 YQEYKKESVSAAGS

-661 VGGNSLRWALMSYM
+661 VGGNSYRWALMSYM

-682 DDRYLVTA
+682 DDRYLLTA

-715 WNIGNESF
+715 WNIGNEAF
-723 MQSVKPISQLKL
+723 MQSVKPVSLLKL

-789 WEAVEQ
+789 WESVEQ
-795 YNVGVDIGFLKNRIV
+795 YNVGLDIGFLQNRIV

-853 GFEFTINTKNFVGE
+853 GFEFTVNTKNFVGE
-867 FKWETNFNMSFNHNE
+867 FKWETSLNMSFNHNE

-907 YGYKLGGV
+907 YGYELGGI

-922 FTGPVMENRAA
+922 FTGPVMENRAP

-1018 QLAST
+1018 QLATT
-1023 LERWTGEGT
+1023 LERWTGEG
-1032 SSSMPRAI
+1032 SSYSMPRAI

-1051 TRWLENGSY
+1051 TRWLEDGAY

-1074 NWTNRA
+1074 KWIRKA
-1080 KVKALRLYVS
+1080 KMKALRLYVS
-1090 FDNLC
+1090 LDNLC

-1101 GLDPEVG
+1101 GLDPEAG

>member
-1 MKRARKGHLMTAS
+1 MNMKTEYQCKSRMKHTLLIGTAMFLISPITLFAGVTAHSDAGSETGISNVTQQQQTVKG
-14 LIRRLCLSLLLLF
+14 IIK
-27 GGWVSLPVYAQKAI
+27 GPDGLPVIAANISQKGTNNATI
-41 TLDLINQP
+41 TDLNGNFTLNVTGRQP
-49 FSTFIKQVEQQ
+49 VLVISYIGYVTTE
-60 TDYKFFFEEQSV
+60 
-72 DVNRLVNVKVQNQDV
+72 VNVSGRAFVE
-87 RVVLN
+87 VVL
-92 KVLSGTNITYTIAN
+92 
-106 KKILLKKQENSKLQR
+106 QEDVA
-121 GKALPKEI
+121 ALDE
-129 VGSVVGED
+129 
-137 GTQLIGVSI
+137 
-146 QVKGKAAGTITNGDG
+146 
-161 NYRLVLPDNS
+161 
-171 DAIVVTYVGYIP
+171 
-183 QEISLKNNN
+183 
-192 WQRIVLKEDINM
+192 
-204 LDDVVVV
+204 VVVV
-211 GYGTVKKRDLTGAIS
+211 GYGTMRKKDVTGAVSSVRSGEITKNATS
-226 TIKADEMGLAGISSI
+226 NVMQAIAGKMSGVQVVQNSGTPGGDVSILIRGVGTINDASP
-241 GHALE
+241 
-246 GKAAGLYVRQNSAQP
+246 LYVIDGVPVS
-261 GGGLDILVRGAGSI
+261 GGMW
-275 NANNDPLY
+275 Y
-283 IVDGFPIAKLDQIAS
+283 
-298 SDRKMDPGTQGV
+298 
-310 LNFLNPN
+310 LNPN

-363 GIQHTAKTYDMLNA
+363 GIQHSAKTYKMLDA

-399 AFSDPESLGT
+399 AFADPESLGA

-466 SSKIVSNV
+466 SSKLASNI

-502 LPSIPIQDENGE
+502 LPSIPIYDDNGE

-594 QTVSSAYEQ
+594 QTVTSAYEQ

-614 KSFGKHRINAMVGTS
+614 KAFGKHRINAMIGTS

-661 VGGNSLRWALMSYM
+661 VGGNSYRWALMSYM

-682 DDRYLVTA
+682 DDRYLLTA

-715 WNIGNESF
+715 WNIGNEAF
-723 MQSVKPISQLKL
+723 MQSVKPVSLLKL

-789 WEAVEQ
+789 WESVEQ
-795 YNVGVDIGFLKNRIV
+795 YNVGLDIGFLQNRIV

-853 GFEFTINTKNFVGE
+853 GFEFTVNTKNFVGE
-867 FKWETNFNMSFNHNE
+867 FKWETSLNMSFNHNE

-907 YGYKLGGV
+907 YGYELGGI

-922 FTGPVMENRAA
+922 FTGPVMENRAP

-1018 QLAST
+1018 QLATT
-1023 LERWTGEGT
+1023 LERWTGEG
-1032 SSSMPRAI
+1032 SSYSMPRAI

-1051 TRWLENGSY
+1051 TRWLEDGAY

-1074 NWTNRA
+1074 KWIRKA
-1080 KVKALRLYVS
+1080 KMKALRLYVS
-1090 FDNLC
+1090 LDNLC

-1101 GLDPEVG
+1101 GLDPEAG

>member
-1 MKRARKGHLMTAS
+1 MNMKTEYQCKSRMKHTLLIGTAMFLISPITLFAGVTAHSDAGSETGISNVTQQQQTVKG
-14 LIRRLCLSLLLLF
+14 IIK
-27 GGWVSLPVYAQKAI
+27 GPDGLPVIAANISQKGTNNATI
-41 TLDLINQP
+41 TDLNGNFTLNVTGRQP
-49 FSTFIKQVEQQ
+49 VLVISYIGYVTTE
-60 TDYKFFFEEQSV
+60 
-72 DVNRLVNVKVQNQDV
+72 VNVSGRAFVE
-87 RVVLN
+87 VVL
-92 KVLSGTNITYTIAN
+92 
-106 KKILLKKQENSKLQR
+106 QEDVA
-121 GKALPKEI
+121 ALDE
-129 VGSVVGED
+129 
-137 GTQLIGVSI
+137 
-146 QVKGKAAGTITNGDG
+146 
-161 NYRLVLPDNS
+161 
-171 DAIVVTYVGYIP
+171 
-183 QEISLKNNN
+183 
-192 WQRIVLKEDINM
+192 
-204 LDDVVVV
+204 VVVV
-211 GYGTVKKRDLTGAIS
+211 GYGTMRKKDVTGAVSSVRSGEITKNATS
-226 TIKADEMGLAGISSI
+226 NVMQAIAGKMSGVQVVQNSGTPGGDVSILIRGVGTINDASP
-241 GHALE
+241 
-246 GKAAGLYVRQNSAQP
+246 LYVIDGVPVS
-261 GGGLDILVRGAGSI
+261 GGMW
-275 NANNDPLY
+275 Y
-283 IVDGFPIAKLDQIAS
+283 
-298 SDRKMDPGTQGV
+298 
-310 LNFLNPN
+310 LNPN

-363 GIQHTAKTYDMLNA
+363 GIQHSAKTYKMLDA

-399 AFSDPESLGT
+399 AFADPESLGA

-466 SSKIVSNV
+466 SSKLASNI

-502 LPSIPIQDENGE
+502 LPSIPIYDDNGE

-594 QTVSSAYEQ
+594 QTVTSAYEQ

-614 KSFGKHRINAMVGTS
+614 KAFGKHRINAMIGTS
-629 YQEYKKESVSASGS
+629 YQEYKKESVSAAGS

-661 VGGNSLRWALMSYM
+661 VGGNSYRWALMSYM

-682 DDRYLVTA
+682 DDRYLLTA

-715 WNIGNESF
+715 WNIGNEAF
-723 MQSVKPISQLKL
+723 MQSVKPVSLLKL

-789 WEAVEQ
+789 WESVEQ
-795 YNVGVDIGFLKNRIV
+795 YNVGLDIGFLQNRIV
-810 ANLDFYVKNTRDM
+810 VNLDFYVKNTRDM

-853 GFEFTINTKNFVGE
+853 GFEFTVNTKNFVGE
-867 FKWETNFNMSFNHNE
+867 FKWETSLNMSFNHNE

-907 YGYKLGGV
+907 YGYELGGI

-922 FTGPVMENRAA
+922 FTGPVMENRAP

-1018 QLAST
+1018 QLATT
-1023 LERWTGEGT
+1023 LERWTGEG
-1032 SSSMPRAI
+1032 SSYSMPRAI

-1051 TRWLENGSY
+1051 TRWLEDGAY

-1074 NWTNRA
+1074 KWIRKA
-1080 KVKALRLYVS
+1080 KMKALRLYVS
-1090 FDNLC
+1090 LDNLC

-1101 GLDPEVG
+1101 GLDPEAG

>member
-1 MKRARKGHLMTAS
+1 MNMKTEYLCKSRMKHILLIGTAMFLISPITLYAGVTVDLNTNTETGIMNGAQQQQTVKG
-14 LIRRLCLSLLLLF
+14 IVK
-27 GGWVSLPVYAQKAI
+27 GPDGLPVIAANISQKGTNNATI
-41 TLDLINQP
+41 TDLYGNFTLNITGQHP
-49 FSTFIKQVEQQ
+49 VLVISYIGYVTTE
-60 TDYKFFFEEQSV
+60 
-72 DVNRLVNVKVQNQDV
+72 VNVSG
-87 RVVLN
+87 RAFIEVVL
-92 KVLSGTNITYTIAN
+92 
-106 KKILLKKQENSKLQR
+106 QEDVE
-121 GKALPKEI
+121 ALDE
-129 VGSVVGED
+129 
-137 GTQLIGVSI
+137 
-146 QVKGKAAGTITNGDG
+146 
-161 NYRLVLPDNS
+161 
-171 DAIVVTYVGYIP
+171 
-183 QEISLKNNN
+183 
-192 WQRIVLKEDINM
+192 
-204 LDDVVVV
+204 VVVV
-211 GYGTVKKRDLTGAIS
+211 GYGTMRKKDVTGAVSSVRTEDITKNTTS
-226 TIKADEMGLAGISSI
+226 NVMQAIAGKMSGVQVVQNSGTPGGDVSILIRGVGTINDASP
-241 GHALE
+241 
-246 GKAAGLYVRQNSAQP
+246 LYVIDGVPVS
-261 GGGLDILVRGAGSI
+261 GGMW
-275 NANNDPLY
+275 Y
-283 IVDGFPIAKLDQIAS
+283 
-298 SDRKMDPGTQGV
+298 
-310 LNFLNPN
+310 LNPN

-385 EMRTNAGPEYSLNP
+385 EMRTNAGSEYSLNP

-489 QPVSTVIQNAMRI
+489 QPVGTVIQNAMRI

-735 RAGYG
+735 RVGYG

-765 SQRGFESNLVNLIY
+765 SQRGFESNLVNL
-779 PYLLS
+779 
-784 NPSVK
+784 
-789 WEAVEQ
+789 
-795 YNVGVDIGFLKNRIV
+795 
-810 ANLDFYVKNTRDM
+810 
-823 LTKKPVPQTS
+823 
-833 GTSLEQADWPP
+833 
-844 VNIGKVLNR
+844 
-853 GFEFTINTKNFVGE
+853 
-867 FKWETNFNMSFNHNE
+867 
-882 VVSIGG
+882 
-888 PEILNGVSLI
+888 
-898 REGQPINSF
+898 
-907 YGYKLGGV
+907 
-915 YQTLDEV
+915 
-922 FTGPVMENRAA
+922 
-933 DKASHNPYKNTSPG
+933 
-947 DMWFVDVDGNGE
+947 
-959 INDLDRT
+959 
-966 VIGNPSP
+966 
-973 DCIFGFNNT
+973 
-982 FSYKNFDLSIFFQGA
+982 
-997 LGNQVWNGVRASHES
+997 
-1012 MNSTYN
+1012 
-1018 QLAST
+1018 
-1023 LERWTGEGT
+1023 
-1032 SSSMPRAI
+1032 
-1040 YADPNNNSRAS
+1040 
-1051 TRWLENGSY
+1051 
-1060 AKLKNLTFGYTLPE
+1060 
-1074 NWTNRA
+1074 
-1080 KVKALRLYVS
+1080 
-1090 FDNLC
+1090 
-1095 TITNYS
+1095 
-1101 GLDPEVG
+1101 
-1108 LSGLDYGVYPSART
+1108 
-1122 YMFGVSVKF
+1122 

>member
-1 MKRARKGHLMTAS
+1 MNMKTEYQCKSRMKHTLLIGTAMFLISPITLFAGVTAHSDAGSETGISNVTQQQQTVKG
-14 LIRRLCLSLLLLF
+14 IIK
-27 GGWVSLPVYAQKAI
+27 GPDGLPVIAANISQKGTNNATI
-41 TLDLINQP
+41 TDLNGNFTLNVTGRQP
-49 FSTFIKQVEQQ
+49 VLVISYIGYVTTE
-60 TDYKFFFEEQSV
+60 
-72 DVNRLVNVKVQNQDV
+72 VNVSGRAFVE
-87 RVVLN
+87 VVL
-92 KVLSGTNITYTIAN
+92 
-106 KKILLKKQENSKLQR
+106 QEDVA
-121 GKALPKEI
+121 ALDE
-129 VGSVVGED
+129 
-137 GTQLIGVSI
+137 
-146 QVKGKAAGTITNGDG
+146 
-161 NYRLVLPDNS
+161 
-171 DAIVVTYVGYIP
+171 
-183 QEISLKNNN
+183 
-192 WQRIVLKEDINM
+192 
-204 LDDVVVV
+204 VVVV
-211 GYGTVKKRDLTGAIS
+211 GYGTMRKKDVTGAVSSVRSGEITKNATS
-226 TIKADEMGLAGISSI
+226 NVMQAIAGKMSGVQVVQNSGTPGGDVSILIRGVGTINDASP
-241 GHALE
+241 
-246 GKAAGLYVRQNSAQP
+246 LYVIDGVPVS
-261 GGGLDILVRGAGSI
+261 GGMW
-275 NANNDPLY
+275 Y
-283 IVDGFPIAKLDQIAS
+283 
-298 SDRKMDPGTQGV
+298 
-310 LNFLNPN
+310 LNPN

-331 AIYGSRGANGVVMV
+331 AIYGARGANGVVMV

-363 GIQHTAKTYDMLNA
+363 GIQHSAKTYKMLDA

-399 AFSDPESLGT
+399 AFADPESLGA

-466 SSKIVSNV
+466 SSKLASNI

-502 LPSIPIQDENGE
+502 LPSIPIYDDNGE

-594 QTVSSAYEQ
+594 QTVTSAYEQ

-614 KSFGKHRINAMVGTS
+614 KAFGKHRINAMIGTS
-629 YQEYKKESVSASGS
+629 YQEYKKESVSAAGS

-661 VGGNSLRWALMSYM
+661 VGGNSYRWALMSYM

-682 DDRYLVTA
+682 DDRYLLTA

-715 WNIGNESF
+715 WNIGNEAF
-723 MQSVKPISQLKL
+723 MQSVKPVSLLKL

-789 WEAVEQ
+789 WESVEQ
-795 YNVGVDIGFLKNRIV
+795 YNVGLDIGFLQNRIV

-853 GFEFTINTKNFVGE
+853 GFEFTVNTKNFVGE
-867 FKWETNFNMSFNHNE
+867 FKWETSLNMSFNHNE

-907 YGYKLGGV
+907 YGYELGGI

-922 FTGPVMENRAA
+922 FTGPVMENRAP

-1018 QLAST
+1018 QLATT
-1023 LERWTGEGT
+1023 LERWTGEG
-1032 SSSMPRAI
+1032 SSYSMPRAI

-1051 TRWLENGSY
+1051 TRWLEDGAY

-1074 NWTNRA
+1074 KWIRKA
-1080 KVKALRLYVS
+1080 KMKALRLYVS
-1090 FDNLC
+1090 LDNLC
-1095 TITNYS
+1095 PIPNYS
-1101 GLDPEVG
+1101 GLDPEAG

>member
-1 MKRARKGHLMTAS
+1 MNMKTEYQCKSRMKHTLLIGTAMFLISPITLFAGVTAHSDAGSETGISNVTQQQQTVKG
-14 LIRRLCLSLLLLF
+14 IIK
-27 GGWVSLPVYAQKAI
+27 GPDGLPVIAANISQKGTNNATI
-41 TLDLINQP
+41 TDLNGNFTLNVTGSQTVLDI
-49 FSTFIKQVEQQ
+49 SYIGYVTTE
-60 TDYKFFFEEQSV
+60 
-72 DVNRLVNVKVQNQDV
+72 VNVSGRAFVE
-87 RVVLN
+87 VVL
-92 KVLSGTNITYTIAN
+92 
-106 KKILLKKQENSKLQR
+106 QEDVA
-121 GKALPKEI
+121 ALDE
-129 VGSVVGED
+129 
-137 GTQLIGVSI
+137 
-146 QVKGKAAGTITNGDG
+146 
-161 NYRLVLPDNS
+161 
-171 DAIVVTYVGYIP
+171 
-183 QEISLKNNN
+183 
-192 WQRIVLKEDINM
+192 
-204 LDDVVVV
+204 VVVV
-211 GYGTVKKRDLTGAIS
+211 GYGTMRKKDVTGAVSSVRSGEITKNATS
-226 TIKADEMGLAGISSI
+226 NVMQAIAGKMSGVQVVQNSGTPGGDVSILIRGVGTINDASP
-241 GHALE
+241 
-246 GKAAGLYVRQNSAQP
+246 LYVIDGVPVS
-261 GGGLDILVRGAGSI
+261 GGMW
-275 NANNDPLY
+275 Y
-283 IVDGFPIAKLDQIAS
+283 
-298 SDRKMDPGTQGV
+298 
-310 LNFLNPN
+310 LNPN

-363 GIQHTAKTYDMLNA
+363 GIQHSAKTYKMLDA

-399 AFSDPESLGT
+399 AFADPESLGA

-466 SSKIVSNV
+466 SSKLASNI

-502 LPSIPIQDENGE
+502 LPSIPIYDDNGE

-594 QTVSSAYEQ
+594 QTVTSAYEQ

-614 KSFGKHRINAMVGTS
+614 KAFGKHRINAMIGTS
-629 YQEYKKESVSASGS
+629 YQEYKKESVSAAGS

-661 VGGNSLRWALMSYM
+661 VGGNSYRWALMSYM

-682 DDRYLVTA
+682 DDRYLLTA

-715 WNIGNESF
+715 WNIGNEAF
-723 MQSVKPISQLKL
+723 MQSVKPVSLLKL

-789 WEAVEQ
+789 WESVEQ
-795 YNVGVDIGFLKNRIV
+795 YNVGLDIGFLQNRIV

-853 GFEFTINTKNFVGE
+853 GFEFTVNTKNFVGE
-867 FKWETNFNMSFNHNE
+867 FKWETSLNMSFNHNE

-907 YGYKLGGV
+907 YGYELGGI

-922 FTGPVMENRAA
+922 FTGPVMENRAP

-1018 QLAST
+1018 QLATT
-1023 LERWTGEGT
+1023 LERWTGEG
-1032 SSSMPRAI
+1032 SSYSMPRAI

-1051 TRWLENGSY
+1051 TRWLEDGAY

-1074 NWTNRA
+1074 KWIRKA
-1080 KVKALRLYVS
+1080 KMKALRLYVS
-1090 FDNLC
+1090 LDNLC

-1101 GLDPEVG
+1101 GLDPEAG

>member
-1 MKRARKGHLMTAS
+1 MNMKTEYQCKSRMKHTLLIGTAMFLISPITLFAGVTAHSDAGSETGISNVTQQQQTVKG
-14 LIRRLCLSLLLLF
+14 IIK
-27 GGWVSLPVYAQKAI
+27 GPDGLPVIAANISQKGTNNATI
-41 TLDLINQP
+41 TDLNGNFTLNVTGRQP
-49 FSTFIKQVEQQ
+49 VLVISYIGYVTTE
-60 TDYKFFFEEQSV
+60 
-72 DVNRLVNVKVQNQDV
+72 VNVSGRAFVE
-87 RVVLN
+87 VVL
-92 KVLSGTNITYTIAN
+92 
-106 KKILLKKQENSKLQR
+106 QEDVA
-121 GKALPKEI
+121 ALDE
-129 VGSVVGED
+129 
-137 GTQLIGVSI
+137 
-146 QVKGKAAGTITNGDG
+146 
-161 NYRLVLPDNS
+161 
-171 DAIVVTYVGYIP
+171 
-183 QEISLKNNN
+183 
-192 WQRIVLKEDINM
+192 
-204 LDDVVVV
+204 VVVV
-211 GYGTVKKRDLTGAIS
+211 GYGTMRKKDVTGAVSSVRSGEITKNATS
-226 TIKADEMGLAGISSI
+226 NVMQAIAGKMSGVQVVQNSGTPGGDVSILIRGVGTINDASP
-241 GHALE
+241 
-246 GKAAGLYVRQNSAQP
+246 LYVIDGVPVS
-261 GGGLDILVRGAGSI
+261 GGMW
-275 NANNDPLY
+275 Y
-283 IVDGFPIAKLDQIAS
+283 
-298 SDRKMDPGTQGV
+298 
-310 LNFLNPN
+310 LNPN

-363 GIQHTAKTYDMLNA
+363 GIQHSAKTYKMLDA

-399 AFSDPESLGT
+399 AFADPESLGA
-409 GTDWMDAIFRT
+409 GTDWVDAIFRT

-466 SSKIVSNV
+466 SSKLASNI

-502 LPSIPIQDENGE
+502 LPSIPIYDDNGE

-594 QTVSSAYEQ
+594 QTVTSAYEQ

-614 KSFGKHRINAMVGTS
+614 KAFGKHRINAMIGTS
-629 YQEYKKESVSASGS
+629 YQEYKKESVSAAGS

-661 VGGNSLRWALMSYM
+661 VGGNSYRWALMSYM

-682 DDRYLVTA
+682 DDRYLLTA

-715 WNIGNESF
+715 WNIGNEAF
-723 MQSVKPISQLKL
+723 MQSVKPVSLLKL

-789 WEAVEQ
+789 WESVEQ
-795 YNVGVDIGFLKNRIV
+795 YNVGLDIGFLQNRIV
-810 ANLDFYVKNTRDM
+810 TNLDFYVKNTRDM

-867 FKWETNFNMSFNHNE
+867 FKWETSLNMSFNHNE

-907 YGYKLGGV
+907 YGYELGGI

-922 FTGPVMENRAA
+922 FTGPVMENRAP

-1018 QLAST
+1018 QLATT
-1023 LERWTGEGT
+1023 LERWTGEG
-1032 SSSMPRAI
+1032 SSYSMPRAI

-1051 TRWLENGSY
+1051 TRWLEDGAY

-1074 NWTNRA
+1074 KWIRKA
-1080 KVKALRLYVS
+1080 KMKALRLYVS
-1090 FDNLC
+1090 LDNLC

-1101 GLDPEVG
+1101 GLDPEAG

>member
-1 MKRARKGHLMTAS
+1 MNMKTEYQCKSRMKHTLLIGTAMFLISPITLFAGVTAHSDAGSETGISNVTQQQQTVKG
-14 LIRRLCLSLLLLF
+14 IIK
-27 GGWVSLPVYAQKAI
+27 GPDGLPVIAANISQKGTNNATI
-41 TLDLINQP
+41 TDLNGNFTLNVTGRQP
-49 FSTFIKQVEQQ
+49 VLVISYIGYVTTE
-60 TDYKFFFEEQSV
+60 
-72 DVNRLVNVKVQNQDV
+72 VNVSGRAFVE
-87 RVVLN
+87 VVL
-92 KVLSGTNITYTIAN
+92 
-106 KKILLKKQENSKLQR
+106 QEDVA
-121 GKALPKEI
+121 ALDE
-129 VGSVVGED
+129 
-137 GTQLIGVSI
+137 
-146 QVKGKAAGTITNGDG
+146 
-161 NYRLVLPDNS
+161 
-171 DAIVVTYVGYIP
+171 
-183 QEISLKNNN
+183 
-192 WQRIVLKEDINM
+192 
-204 LDDVVVV
+204 VVVV
-211 GYGTVKKRDLTGAIS
+211 GYGTMRKKDVTGAVSSVRSGEITKNATS
-226 TIKADEMGLAGISSI
+226 NVMQAIAGKMSGVQVVQNSGTPGGDVSILIRGVGTINDASP
-241 GHALE
+241 
-246 GKAAGLYVRQNSAQP
+246 LYVIDGVPVS
-261 GGGLDILVRGAGSI
+261 GGMW
-275 NANNDPLY
+275 Y
-283 IVDGFPIAKLDQIAS
+283 
-298 SDRKMDPGTQGV
+298 
-310 LNFLNPN
+310 LNPN

-363 GIQHTAKTYDMLNA
+363 GIQHSAKTYKMLDA

-399 AFSDPESLGT
+399 AFADPESLGA

-466 SSKIVSNV
+466 SSKLASNI

-502 LPSIPIQDENGE
+502 LPSIPIYDDNGE

-594 QTVSSAYEQ
+594 QTVTSAYEQ

-614 KSFGKHRINAMVGTS
+614 KAFGKHRINAMIGTS
-629 YQEYKKESVSASGS
+629 YQEYKKESVSAAGS

-661 VGGNSLRWALMSYM
+661 VGGNSYRWALMSYM

-682 DDRYLVTA
+682 DDRYLLTA

-715 WNIGNESF
+715 WNIGNEAF
-723 MQSVKPISQLKL
+723 MQSVKPISLLKL

-789 WEAVEQ
+789 WESVEQ
-795 YNVGVDIGFLKNRIV
+795 YNVGLDIGFLQNRIV
-810 ANLDFYVKNTRDM
+810 TNLDFYVKNTRDM

-853 GFEFTINTKNFVGE
+853 GFEFTVNTKNFVGE
-867 FKWETNFNMSFNHNE
+867 FKWETSLNMSFNHNE

-907 YGYKLGGV
+907 YGYELGGI

-922 FTGPVMENRAA
+922 FTGPVMENRAP

-1018 QLAST
+1018 QLATT
-1023 LERWTGEGT
+1023 LERWTGEG
-1032 SSSMPRAI
+1032 SSYSMPRAI

-1051 TRWLENGSY
+1051 TRWLEDGAY

-1074 NWTNRA
+1074 KWIRKA
-1080 KVKALRLYVS
+1080 KMKALRLYVS
-1090 FDNLC
+1090 LDNLC

-1101 GLDPEVG
+1101 GLDPEAG

>member
-1 MKRARKGHLMTAS
+1 MNMKTEYQCKSRMKHTLLIGTAMFLISPITLFAGVTAHSDAGSETGISNVTQQQQTVKG
-14 LIRRLCLSLLLLF
+14 IIK
-27 GGWVSLPVYAQKAI
+27 GPDGLPVIAANISQKGTNNATI
-41 TLDLINQP
+41 TDLNGNFTLNVTGRQP
-49 FSTFIKQVEQQ
+49 VLVISYIGYVTTE
-60 TDYKFFFEEQSV
+60 
-72 DVNRLVNVKVQNQDV
+72 VNVSGRAFVE
-87 RVVLN
+87 VVL
-92 KVLSGTNITYTIAN
+92 
-106 KKILLKKQENSKLQR
+106 QEDVA
-121 GKALPKEI
+121 ALDE
-129 VGSVVGED
+129 
-137 GTQLIGVSI
+137 
-146 QVKGKAAGTITNGDG
+146 
-161 NYRLVLPDNS
+161 
-171 DAIVVTYVGYIP
+171 
-183 QEISLKNNN
+183 
-192 WQRIVLKEDINM
+192 
-204 LDDVVVV
+204 VVVV
-211 GYGTVKKRDLTGAIS
+211 GYGTMRKKDVTGAVSSVRSGEITKNATS
-226 TIKADEMGLAGISSI
+226 NVMQAIAGKMSGVQVVQNSGTPGGDVSILIRGVGTINDASP
-241 GHALE
+241 
-246 GKAAGLYVRQNSAQP
+246 LYVIDGVPVS
-261 GGGLDILVRGAGSI
+261 GGMW
-275 NANNDPLY
+275 Y
-283 IVDGFPIAKLDQIAS
+283 
-298 SDRKMDPGTQGV
+298 
-310 LNFLNPN
+310 LNPN

-363 GIQHTAKTYDMLNA
+363 GIQHSAKTYKMLDA

-399 AFSDPESLGT
+399 AFADPESLGA

-466 SSKIVSNV
+466 SSKLASNI

-502 LPSIPIQDENGE
+502 LPSIPIYDDNGE

-543 GFRMLSNISLEWE
+543 GFRMLSNISVEWE

-594 QTVSSAYEQ
+594 QTVTSAYEQ

-614 KSFGKHRINAMVGTS
+614 KAFGKHRINAMIGTS
-629 YQEYKKESVSASGS
+629 YQEYKKESVSAAGS

-661 VGGNSLRWALMSYM
+661 VGGNSYRWALMSYM

-682 DDRYLVTA
+682 DDRYLLTA

-715 WNIGNESF
+715 WNIGNEAF
-723 MQSVKPISQLKL
+723 MQSVKPVSLLKL

-789 WEAVEQ
+789 WESVEQ
-795 YNVGVDIGFLKNRIV
+795 YNVGLDIGFLQNRIV

-853 GFEFTINTKNFVGE
+853 GFEFTVNTKNFVGE
-867 FKWETNFNMSFNHNE
+867 FKWETSLNMSFNHNE

-907 YGYKLGGV
+907 YGYELGGI

-922 FTGPVMENRAA
+922 FTGPVMENRAP

-1018 QLAST
+1018 QLATT
-1023 LERWTGEGT
+1023 LERWTGEG
-1032 SSSMPRAI
+1032 SSYSMPRAI

-1051 TRWLENGSY
+1051 TRWLEDGAY

-1074 NWTNRA
+1074 KWIRKA
-1080 KVKALRLYVS
+1080 KMKALRLYVS
-1090 FDNLC
+1090 LDNLC

-1101 GLDPEVG
+1101 GLDPEAG

>member
-1 MKRARKGHLMTAS
+1 MNMKTEYQCKSRMKHTLLIGTAMFLISPITLFAGVTAHSDAGSETGISNVTQQQQTVKG
-14 LIRRLCLSLLLLF
+14 IIK
-27 GGWVSLPVYAQKAI
+27 GPDGLPVIAANISQKGTNNATI
-41 TLDLINQP
+41 TDLNGNFTLNVTGRQP
-49 FSTFIKQVEQQ
+49 VLVISYIGYVTTE
-60 TDYKFFFEEQSV
+60 
-72 DVNRLVNVKVQNQDV
+72 VNVSGRAFVE
-87 RVVLN
+87 VVL
-92 KVLSGTNITYTIAN
+92 
-106 KKILLKKQENSKLQR
+106 QEDVA
-121 GKALPKEI
+121 ALDE
-129 VGSVVGED
+129 
-137 GTQLIGVSI
+137 
-146 QVKGKAAGTITNGDG
+146 
-161 NYRLVLPDNS
+161 
-171 DAIVVTYVGYIP
+171 
-183 QEISLKNNN
+183 
-192 WQRIVLKEDINM
+192 
-204 LDDVVVV
+204 VVVV
-211 GYGTVKKRDLTGAIS
+211 GYGTMRKKDVTGAVSSVRSGEITKNATS
-226 TIKADEMGLAGISSI
+226 NVMQAIAGKMSGVQVVQNSGTPGGDVSILIRGVGTINDASP
-241 GHALE
+241 
-246 GKAAGLYVRQNSAQP
+246 LYVSDGVP
-261 GGGLDILVRGAGSI
+261 VRGGRW
-275 NANNDPLY
+275 Y
-283 IVDGFPIAKLDQIAS
+283 
-298 SDRKMDPGTQGV
+298 
-310 LNFLNPN
+310 LNPN
-317 DVESIDVLKDASAT
+317 DVAAIDVLKDASAT

-363 GIQHTAKTYDMLNA
+363 GIQHSAKTYKMLDA

-399 AFSDPESLGT
+399 AFADPESLGA
-409 GTDWMDAIFRT
+409 GTDWVDAIFRT

-466 SSKIVSNV
+466 SSKLASNI

-502 LPSIPIQDENGE
+502 LPSIPIYDDNGE

-594 QTVSSAYEQ
+594 QTVTSAYEQ

-614 KSFGKHRINAMVGTS
+614 KAFGKHRINAMIGTS
-629 YQEYKKESVSASGS
+629 YQEYKKESVSAAGS

-661 VGGNSLRWALMSYM
+661 VGGNSYRWALMSYM

-682 DDRYLVTA
+682 DDRYLLTA

-715 WNIGNESF
+715 WNIGNEAF
-723 MQSVKPISQLKL
+723 MQSVKPVSLLKL

-789 WEAVEQ
+789 WESVEQ
-795 YNVGVDIGFLKNRIV
+795 YNVGLDIGFLQNRIV

-853 GFEFTINTKNFVGE
+853 GFEFTVNTKNFVGE
-867 FKWETNFNMSFNHNE
+867 FKWETSLNMSFNHNE

-907 YGYKLGGV
+907 YGYELGGI

-922 FTGPVMENRAA
+922 FTGPVMENRAP

-1018 QLAST
+1018 QLATT
-1023 LERWTGEGT
+1023 LERWTGEG
-1032 SSSMPRAI
+1032 SSYSMPRAI

-1051 TRWLENGSY
+1051 TRWLEDGAY

-1074 NWTNRA
+1074 KWIRKA
-1080 KVKALRLYVS
+1080 KMKALRLYVS
-1090 FDNLC
+1090 LDNLC

-1101 GLDPEVG
+1101 GLDPEAG

>member
-1 MKRARKGHLMTAS
+1 MNMKTEYLCKSRIKHILLIGTAMFLISPITLYAGVTVDLNTNTETGIMNVAQQQQTVKG
-14 LIRRLCLSLLLLF
+14 IVK
-27 GGWVSLPVYAQKAI
+27 GPDGLPVIAANISQKGTNNATI
-41 TLDLINQP
+41 TDLYGNFTLNITGQHP
-49 FSTFIKQVEQQ
+49 VLVISYIGYVTTE
-60 TDYKFFFEEQSV
+60 
-72 DVNRLVNVKVQNQDV
+72 VNVSG
-87 RVVLN
+87 RAFIEVVL
-92 KVLSGTNITYTIAN
+92 
-106 KKILLKKQENSKLQR
+106 QEDVE
-121 GKALPKEI
+121 ALDE
-129 VGSVVGED
+129 
-137 GTQLIGVSI
+137 
-146 QVKGKAAGTITNGDG
+146 
-161 NYRLVLPDNS
+161 
-171 DAIVVTYVGYIP
+171 
-183 QEISLKNNN
+183 
-192 WQRIVLKEDINM
+192 
-204 LDDVVVV
+204 VVVV
-211 GYGTVKKRDLTGAIS
+211 GYGTMRKKDVTGAVSSVRTEDITKNATS
-226 TIKADEMGLAGISSI
+226 NVMQAIAGKMSGVQVVQNSGTPGGDVSILIRGVGTINDASP
-241 GHALE
+241 
-246 GKAAGLYVRQNSAQP
+246 LYVIDGVPVS
-261 GGGLDILVRGAGSI
+261 GGMW
-275 NANNDPLY
+275 Y
-283 IVDGFPIAKLDQIAS
+283 
-298 SDRKMDPGTQGV
+298 
-310 LNFLNPN
+310 LNPN

-556 IIKGLKFKTTGG
+556 IVKGLKFKTTGG

-614 KSFGKHRINAMVGTS
+614 KSFGKHRINVMAGTS

-735 RAGYG
+735 RVGYG
-740 QTGNQNIGAYAFA
+740 QTGNQNIGAYTFA

-867 FKWETNFNMSFNHNE
+867 FKWETNLNMSFNHNE

-1032 SSSMPRAI
+1032 SNSMPRAI

>member
-1 MKRARKGHLMTAS
+1 MNMKTEYQCKSRMKHTLLIGTAMFLISPITLFAGVTAHSDAGSETGISNVTQQQQTVKG
-14 LIRRLCLSLLLLF
+14 IIK
-27 GGWVSLPVYAQKAI
+27 GPDGLPVIAANISQKGTNNATI
-41 TLDLINQP
+41 TDLNGNFTLNVTGRQP
-49 FSTFIKQVEQQ
+49 VLVISYIGYVTTE
-60 TDYKFFFEEQSV
+60 
-72 DVNRLVNVKVQNQDV
+72 VNVSGRAFVE
-87 RVVLN
+87 VVL
-92 KVLSGTNITYTIAN
+92 
-106 KKILLKKQENSKLQR
+106 QEDVA
-121 GKALPKEI
+121 ALDE
-129 VGSVVGED
+129 
-137 GTQLIGVSI
+137 
-146 QVKGKAAGTITNGDG
+146 
-161 NYRLVLPDNS
+161 
-171 DAIVVTYVGYIP
+171 
-183 QEISLKNNN
+183 
-192 WQRIVLKEDINM
+192 
-204 LDDVVVV
+204 VVVV
-211 GYGTVKKRDLTGAIS
+211 GYGTMRKKDVTGAVSSVRSGEITKNATS
-226 TIKADEMGLAGISSI
+226 NVMQAIAGKMSGVQVVQNSGTPGGDVSILIRGVGTINDASP
-241 GHALE
+241 
-246 GKAAGLYVRQNSAQP
+246 LYVIDGVPVS
-261 GGGLDILVRGAGSI
+261 GGMW
-275 NANNDPLY
+275 Y
-283 IVDGFPIAKLDQIAS
+283 
-298 SDRKMDPGTQGV
+298 
-310 LNFLNPN
+310 LNPN
-317 DVESIDVLKDASAT
+317 DVESIDLLKDASAT

-363 GIQHTAKTYDMLNA
+363 GIQHSAKTYKMLDA

-399 AFSDPESLGT
+399 AFADPESLGA

-466 SSKIVSNV
+466 SSKLASNI

-502 LPSIPIQDENGE
+502 LPSIPIYDDNGE

-594 QTVSSAYEQ
+594 QTVTSAYEQ

-614 KSFGKHRINAMVGTS
+614 KAFGKHRINAMIGTS
-629 YQEYKKESVSASGS
+629 YQEYKKESVSAAGS

-661 VGGNSLRWALMSYM
+661 VGGNSYRWALMSYM

-682 DDRYLVTA
+682 DDRYLLTA
-690 TFRADGSSKF
+690 TFRADGSSKV
-700 GKDNRFGYFPSFAAA
+700 GKENRFGYFPSFAAA
-715 WNIGNESF
+715 WNIGNEAF
-723 MQSVKPISQLKL
+723 MQSVKPVSLLKL

-789 WEAVEQ
+789 WESVEQ
-795 YNVGVDIGFLKNRIV
+795 YNVGLDIGFLQNRIV

-853 GFEFTINTKNFVGE
+853 GFEFTVNTKNFVGE
-867 FKWETNFNMSFNHNE
+867 FKWETSLNMSFNHNE

-907 YGYKLGGV
+907 YGYELGGI

-922 FTGPVMENRAA
+922 FTGPVMENRAP

-1018 QLAST
+1018 QLATT
-1023 LERWTGEGT
+1023 LERWTGEG
-1032 SSSMPRAI
+1032 SSYSMPRAI

-1051 TRWLENGSY
+1051 TRWLEDGAY

-1074 NWTNRA
+1074 KWIRKA
-1080 KVKALRLYVS
+1080 KMKALRLYVS
-1090 FDNLC
+1090 LDNLC

-1101 GLDPEVG
+1101 GLDPEAG

>member
-1 MKRARKGHLMTAS
+1 MNMKTEYQCKSRMKHTLLIGTAMFLISPITLFAGVTAHSDAGSETGISNVTQQQQTVKG
-14 LIRRLCLSLLLLF
+14 IIK
-27 GGWVSLPVYAQKAI
+27 GPDGLPVIAANISQKGTNNATI
-41 TLDLINQP
+41 TDLNGNFTLNVTGRQP
-49 FSTFIKQVEQQ
+49 VLVISYIGYVTTE
-60 TDYKFFFEEQSV
+60 
-72 DVNRLVNVKVQNQDV
+72 VNVSGRAFVE
-87 RVVLN
+87 VVL
-92 KVLSGTNITYTIAN
+92 
-106 KKILLKKQENSKLQR
+106 QEDVA
-121 GKALPKEI
+121 ALDE
-129 VGSVVGED
+129 
-137 GTQLIGVSI
+137 
-146 QVKGKAAGTITNGDG
+146 
-161 NYRLVLPDNS
+161 
-171 DAIVVTYVGYIP
+171 
-183 QEISLKNNN
+183 
-192 WQRIVLKEDINM
+192 
-204 LDDVVVV
+204 VVVV
-211 GYGTVKKRDLTGAIS
+211 GYGTMRKKDVTGAVSSVRSGEITKNATS
-226 TIKADEMGLAGISSI
+226 NVMQAIAGKMSGVQVVQNSGTPGGDVSILIRGVGTINDASP
-241 GHALE
+241 
-246 GKAAGLYVRQNSAQP
+246 LYVIDGVPVS
-261 GGGLDILVRGAGSI
+261 GGMW
-275 NANNDPLY
+275 Y
-283 IVDGFPIAKLDQIAS
+283 
-298 SDRKMDPGTQGV
+298 
-310 LNFLNPN
+310 LNPN

-363 GIQHTAKTYDMLNA
+363 GIQHSAKTYKMLDA

-399 AFSDPESLGT
+399 AFADPESLGV

-466 SSKIVSNV
+466 SSKLASNI

-502 LPSIPIQDENGE
+502 LPSIPIYDDNGE

-587 NESKNTM
+587 NESKNTV
-594 QTVSSAYEQ
+594 QTVTSAYEQ

-614 KSFGKHRINAMVGTS
+614 KAFGKHRINAMIGTS
-629 YQEYKKESVSASGS
+629 YQEYKKESVSAAGS

-661 VGGNSLRWALMSYM
+661 VGGNSYRWALMSYM

-682 DDRYLVTA
+682 DDRYLLTA

-715 WNIGNESF
+715 WNIGNEAF
-723 MQSVKPISQLKL
+723 MQSVKPVSLLKL
-735 RAGYG
+735 RTGYG

-789 WEAVEQ
+789 WESVEQ
-795 YNVGVDIGFLKNRIV
+795 YNVGLDIGFLQNRIV

-853 GFEFTINTKNFVGE
+853 GFEFTVNTKNFVGE
-867 FKWETNFNMSFNHNE
+867 FKWETSLNMSFNHNE

-907 YGYKLGGV
+907 YGYELGGI

-922 FTGPVMENRAA
+922 FTGPVMENRAP

-1018 QLAST
+1018 QLATT
-1023 LERWTGEGT
+1023 LERWTGEG
-1032 SSSMPRAI
+1032 SSYSMPRAI

-1051 TRWLENGSY
+1051 TRWLEDGAY

-1074 NWTNRA
+1074 KWIRKA
-1080 KVKALRLYVS
+1080 KMKALRLYVS
-1090 FDNLC
+1090 LDNLC

-1101 GLDPEVG
+1101 GLDPEAG

>member
-1 MKRARKGHLMTAS
+1 MKNTMNMKTEYQCKSRMKHTLLIGTAMFLISPITLFAGVTAHSDAGSETGISNVTQQQQTVKG
-14 LIRRLCLSLLLLF
+14 IIK
-27 GGWVSLPVYAQKAI
+27 GPDGLPVIAANISQKGTNNATI
-41 TLDLINQP
+41 TDLNGNFTLNVTGRQP
-49 FSTFIKQVEQQ
+49 VLVISYIGYVTTE
-60 TDYKFFFEEQSV
+60 
-72 DVNRLVNVKVQNQDV
+72 VNVSGRAFVE
-87 RVVLN
+87 VVL
-92 KVLSGTNITYTIAN
+92 
-106 KKILLKKQENSKLQR
+106 QEDVA
-121 GKALPKEI
+121 ALDE
-129 VGSVVGED
+129 
-137 GTQLIGVSI
+137 
-146 QVKGKAAGTITNGDG
+146 
-161 NYRLVLPDNS
+161 
-171 DAIVVTYVGYIP
+171 
-183 QEISLKNNN
+183 
-192 WQRIVLKEDINM
+192 
-204 LDDVVVV
+204 VVVV
-211 GYGTVKKRDLTGAIS
+211 GYGTMRKKDVTGAVSSVRSGEITKNATS
-226 TIKADEMGLAGISSI
+226 NVMQAIAGKMSGVQVVQNSGTPGGDVSILIRGVGTINDASP
-241 GHALE
+241 
-246 GKAAGLYVRQNSAQP
+246 LYVIDGVPVS
-261 GGGLDILVRGAGSI
+261 GGMW
-275 NANNDPLY
+275 Y
-283 IVDGFPIAKLDQIAS
+283 
-298 SDRKMDPGTQGV
+298 
-310 LNFLNPN
+310 LNPN

-363 GIQHTAKTYDMLNA
+363 GIQHSAKTYKMLDA

-399 AFSDPESLGT
+399 AFADPESLGA

-466 SSKIVSNV
+466 SSKLASNI

-502 LPSIPIQDENGE
+502 LPSIPIYDDNGE

-594 QTVSSAYEQ
+594 QTVTSAYEQ

-614 KSFGKHRINAMVGTS
+614 KAFGKHRINAMIGTS
-629 YQEYKKESVSASGS
+629 YQEYKKESVSAAGS

-661 VGGNSLRWALMSYM
+661 VGGNSYRWALMSYM

-682 DDRYLVTA
+682 DDRYLLTA

-715 WNIGNESF
+715 WNIGNEAF
-723 MQSVKPISQLKL
+723 MQSVKPVSLLKL

-789 WEAVEQ
+789 WESVEQ
-795 YNVGVDIGFLKNRIV
+795 YNVGLDIGFLQNRIV

-853 GFEFTINTKNFVGE
+853 GFEFTVNTKNFVGE
-867 FKWETNFNMSFNHNE
+867 FKWETSLNMSFNHNE

-907 YGYKLGGV
+907 YGYELGGI

-922 FTGPVMENRAA
+922 FTGPVMENRAP

-1018 QLAST
+1018 QLATT
-1023 LERWTGEGT
+1023 LERWTGEG
-1032 SSSMPRAI
+1032 SSYSMPRAI

-1051 TRWLENGSY
+1051 TRWLEDGAY

-1074 NWTNRA
+1074 KWIRKA
-1080 KVKALRLYVS
+1080 KMKALRLYVS
-1090 FDNLC
+1090 LDNLC

-1101 GLDPEVG
+1101 GLDPEAG

>member
-1 MKRARKGHLMTAS
+1 MNMKTEYLCKSRMKHILLIGTAMFLISPITLYAGVTVDLNTNTETGIMNVAQQQQTVKG
-14 LIRRLCLSLLLLF
+14 IVK
-27 GGWVSLPVYAQKAI
+27 GPDGLPVIAANISQKGTNNATI
-41 TLDLINQP
+41 TDLYGNFTLNITGQHP
-49 FSTFIKQVEQQ
+49 VLVISYIGYVTTE
-60 TDYKFFFEEQSV
+60 
-72 DVNRLVNVKVQNQDV
+72 VNVSG
-87 RVVLN
+87 RAFIEVVL
-92 KVLSGTNITYTIAN
+92 
-106 KKILLKKQENSKLQR
+106 QEDVE
-121 GKALPKEI
+121 ALDE
-129 VGSVVGED
+129 
-137 GTQLIGVSI
+137 
-146 QVKGKAAGTITNGDG
+146 
-161 NYRLVLPDNS
+161 
-171 DAIVVTYVGYIP
+171 
-183 QEISLKNNN
+183 
-192 WQRIVLKEDINM
+192 
-204 LDDVVVV
+204 VVVV
-211 GYGTVKKRDLTGAIS
+211 GYGTMRKKDVTGAVSSVRTEDITKNATS
-226 TIKADEMGLAGISSI
+226 NVMQAIAGKMSGVQVVQNSGTPGGDVSILIRGVGTINDASP
-241 GHALE
+241 
-246 GKAAGLYVRQNSAQP
+246 LYVIDGVPVS
-261 GGGLDILVRGAGSI
+261 GGMW
-275 NANNDPLY
+275 Y
-283 IVDGFPIAKLDQIAS
+283 
-298 SDRKMDPGTQGV
+298 
-310 LNFLNPN
+310 LNPN

-735 RAGYG
+735 RVGYG

-765 SQRGFESNLVNLIY
+765 SQRGFESNLVNLVI
-779 PYLLS
+779 S
-784 NPSVK
+784 QN
-789 WEAVEQ
+789 
-795 YNVGVDIGFLKNRIV
+795 F
-810 ANLDFYVKNTRDM
+810 
-823 LTKKPVPQTS
+823 TS
-833 GTSLEQADWPP
+833 
-844 VNIGKVLNR
+844 
-853 GFEFTINTKNFVGE
+853 
-867 FKWETNFNMSFNHNE
+867 
-882 VVSIGG
+882 
-888 PEILNGVSLI
+888 
-898 REGQPINSF
+898 
-907 YGYKLGGV
+907 
-915 YQTLDEV
+915 
-922 FTGPVMENRAA
+922 
-933 DKASHNPYKNTSPG
+933 
-947 DMWFVDVDGNGE
+947 
-959 INDLDRT
+959 
-966 VIGNPSP
+966 
-973 DCIFGFNNT
+973 
-982 FSYKNFDLSIFFQGA
+982 
-997 LGNQVWNGVRASHES
+997 
-1012 MNSTYN
+1012 
-1018 QLAST
+1018 
-1023 LERWTGEGT
+1023 
-1032 SSSMPRAI
+1032 
-1040 YADPNNNSRAS
+1040 
-1051 TRWLENGSY
+1051 
-1060 AKLKNLTFGYTLPE
+1060 
-1074 NWTNRA
+1074 
-1080 KVKALRLYVS
+1080 
-1090 FDNLC
+1090 
-1095 TITNYS
+1095 
-1101 GLDPEVG
+1101 
-1108 LSGLDYGVYPSART
+1108 
-1122 YMFGVSVKF
+1122 

>member
-1 MKRARKGHLMTAS
+1 MNMKTEYLCKSRMKHILLIGTAMFFISPITLYAGVTVDLNTNTETGIMNVAQQQQTVKG
-14 LIRRLCLSLLLLF
+14 IVK
-27 GGWVSLPVYAQKAI
+27 GPDGLPVIAANISQKGTNNATI
-41 TLDLINQP
+41 TDLYGNFTLNITGQHP
-49 FSTFIKQVEQQ
+49 VLVISYIGYVTTE
-60 TDYKFFFEEQSV
+60 
-72 DVNRLVNVKVQNQDV
+72 VNVSG
-87 RVVLN
+87 RAFIEVVL
-92 KVLSGTNITYTIAN
+92 
-106 KKILLKKQENSKLQR
+106 QEDVE
-121 GKALPKEI
+121 ALDE
-129 VGSVVGED
+129 
-137 GTQLIGVSI
+137 
-146 QVKGKAAGTITNGDG
+146 
-161 NYRLVLPDNS
+161 
-171 DAIVVTYVGYIP
+171 
-183 QEISLKNNN
+183 
-192 WQRIVLKEDINM
+192 
-204 LDDVVVV
+204 VVVV
-211 GYGTVKKRDLTGAIS
+211 GYGTMRKKDVTGAVSSVRTEDITKNATS
-226 TIKADEMGLAGISSI
+226 NVMQAIAGKMSGVQVVQNSGTPGGDVSILIRGVGTINDASP
-241 GHALE
+241 
-246 GKAAGLYVRQNSAQP
+246 LYVIDGVPVS
-261 GGGLDILVRGAGSI
+261 GGMW
-275 NANNDPLY
+275 Y
-283 IVDGFPIAKLDQIAS
+283 
-298 SDRKMDPGTQGV
+298 
-310 LNFLNPN
+310 LNPN

-608 NTLNYD
+608 NILNYD

-867 FKWETNFNMSFNHNE
+867 FKWETNLNMSFNHNE

-973 DCIFGFNNT
+973 DCILGFNNT

>member
-1 MKRARKGHLMTAS
+1 MNMKTEYLCKSRMKHILLIGTAMFLISPITLYAGVTVDLNTNTETGIMNGAQQQQTVKG
-14 LIRRLCLSLLLLF
+14 IVK
-27 GGWVSLPVYAQKAI
+27 GPDGLPVIAANISQKGTNNATI
-41 TLDLINQP
+41 TDLYGNFTLNITGQHP
-49 FSTFIKQVEQQ
+49 VLVISYIGYVTTE
-60 TDYKFFFEEQSV
+60 
-72 DVNRLVNVKVQNQDV
+72 VNVSG
-87 RVVLN
+87 RAFIEVVL
-92 KVLSGTNITYTIAN
+92 
-106 KKILLKKQENSKLQR
+106 QEDVE
-121 GKALPKEI
+121 ALDE
-129 VGSVVGED
+129 
-137 GTQLIGVSI
+137 
-146 QVKGKAAGTITNGDG
+146 
-161 NYRLVLPDNS
+161 
-171 DAIVVTYVGYIP
+171 
-183 QEISLKNNN
+183 
-192 WQRIVLKEDINM
+192 
-204 LDDVVVV
+204 VVVV
-211 GYGTVKKRDLTGAIS
+211 GYGTMRKKDVTGAVSSVRTEDITKNATS
-226 TIKADEMGLAGISSI
+226 NVMQAIAGKMSGVQVVQNSGTPGGDVSILIRGVGTINDASP
-241 GHALE
+241 
-246 GKAAGLYVRQNSAQP
+246 LYVIDGVPVS
-261 GGGLDILVRGAGSI
+261 GGMW
-275 NANNDPLY
+275 Y
-283 IVDGFPIAKLDQIAS
+283 
-298 SDRKMDPGTQGV
+298 
-310 LNFLNPN
+310 LNPN

-489 QPVSTVIQNAMRI
+489 QPIGTVIQNAMRI

-735 RAGYG
+735 RVGYG

-867 FKWETNFNMSFNHNE
+867 FKWETNLNMSFNHNE

>member
-1 MKRARKGHLMTAS
+1 MNMKTEYQCKSRMKHTLLIGTAMFLISPITLFAGVTAHSDAGSETGISNVTQQQQTVKG
-14 LIRRLCLSLLLLF
+14 IIK
-27 GGWVSLPVYAQKAI
+27 GPDGLPVIAANISQKGTNNATI
-41 TLDLINQP
+41 TDLNGNFTLNVTGRQP
-49 FSTFIKQVEQQ
+49 VLVISYIGYVTTE
-60 TDYKFFFEEQSV
+60 
-72 DVNRLVNVKVQNQDV
+72 VNVSGRAFVE
-87 RVVLN
+87 VVL
-92 KVLSGTNITYTIAN
+92 
-106 KKILLKKQENSKLQR
+106 QEDVA
-121 GKALPKEI
+121 ALDE
-129 VGSVVGED
+129 
-137 GTQLIGVSI
+137 
-146 QVKGKAAGTITNGDG
+146 
-161 NYRLVLPDNS
+161 
-171 DAIVVTYVGYIP
+171 
-183 QEISLKNNN
+183 
-192 WQRIVLKEDINM
+192 
-204 LDDVVVV
+204 VVVV
-211 GYGTVKKRDLTGAIS
+211 GYGTMRKKDVTGAVSSVRSGEITKNATS
-226 TIKADEMGLAGISSI
+226 NVMQAIAGKMSGVQVVQNSGTPGGDVSILIRGVGTINDASP
-241 GHALE
+241 
-246 GKAAGLYVRQNSAQP
+246 LYVIDGVPVS
-261 GGGLDILVRGAGSI
+261 GGMW
-275 NANNDPLY
+275 Y
-283 IVDGFPIAKLDQIAS
+283 
-298 SDRKMDPGTQGV
+298 
-310 LNFLNPN
+310 LNPN

-363 GIQHTAKTYDMLNA
+363 GIQHSAKTYKMLDA

-399 AFSDPESLGT
+399 AFADPESLGA

-466 SSKIVSNV
+466 SSKLASNI

-502 LPSIPIQDENGE
+502 LPSIPIYDDTGE

-594 QTVSSAYEQ
+594 QTVTSAYEQ

-614 KSFGKHRINAMVGTS
+614 KAFGKHRINAMIGTS
-629 YQEYKKESVSASGS
+629 YQEYKKESVSAAGS

-661 VGGNSLRWALMSYM
+661 VGGNSYRWALMSYM

-682 DDRYLVTA
+682 DDRYLLTA

-715 WNIGNESF
+715 WNIGNEAF
-723 MQSVKPISQLKL
+723 MQSVKPVSLLKL

-789 WEAVEQ
+789 WESVEQ
-795 YNVGVDIGFLKNRIV
+795 YNVGLDIGFLQNRIV

-853 GFEFTINTKNFVGE
+853 GFEFTVNTKNFVGE
-867 FKWETNFNMSFNHNE
+867 FKWETSLNMSFNHNE

-907 YGYKLGGV
+907 YGYELGGI

-922 FTGPVMENRAA
+922 FTGPVMENRAP

-1018 QLAST
+1018 QLATT
-1023 LERWTGEGT
+1023 LERWTGEG
-1032 SSSMPRAI
+1032 SSYSMPRAI

-1051 TRWLENGSY
+1051 TRWLEDGAY

-1074 NWTNRA
+1074 KWIRKA
-1080 KVKALRLYVS
+1080 KMKALRLYVS
-1090 FDNLC
+1090 LDNLC

-1101 GLDPEVG
+1101 GLDPEAG

>member
-1 MKRARKGHLMTAS
+1 MNMKTEYQCKSRMKHTLLIGTAMFLISPITLFAGVTAHSDAGSETGISNVTQQQQTVKG
-14 LIRRLCLSLLLLF
+14 IIK
-27 GGWVSLPVYAQKAI
+27 GPDGLPVIAANISQKGTNNATI
-41 TLDLINQP
+41 TDLNGNFTLNVTGRQP
-49 FSTFIKQVEQQ
+49 VLVISYIGYVTTE
-60 TDYKFFFEEQSV
+60 
-72 DVNRLVNVKVQNQDV
+72 VNVSGRAFVE
-87 RVVLN
+87 VVL
-92 KVLSGTNITYTIAN
+92 
-106 KKILLKKQENSKLQR
+106 QEDVA
-121 GKALPKEI
+121 ALDE
-129 VGSVVGED
+129 
-137 GTQLIGVSI
+137 
-146 QVKGKAAGTITNGDG
+146 
-161 NYRLVLPDNS
+161 
-171 DAIVVTYVGYIP
+171 
-183 QEISLKNNN
+183 
-192 WQRIVLKEDINM
+192 
-204 LDDVVVV
+204 VVVV
-211 GYGTVKKRDLTGAIS
+211 GYGTMRKKDVTGAVSSVRSGEITKNATS
-226 TIKADEMGLAGISSI
+226 NVMQAIAGKMSGVQVVQNSGTPGGDVSILIRGVGTINDASP
-241 GHALE
+241 
-246 GKAAGLYVRQNSAQP
+246 LYVIDGVPVS
-261 GGGLDILVRGAGSI
+261 GGMW
-275 NANNDPLY
+275 Y
-283 IVDGFPIAKLDQIAS
+283 
-298 SDRKMDPGTQGV
+298 
-310 LNFLNPN
+310 LNPN

-363 GIQHTAKTYDMLNA
+363 GIQHSAKTYKMLDA

-399 AFSDPESLGT
+399 AFADPESLGA

-466 SSKIVSNV
+466 SSKLASNI
-474 TVRANVNLSAENRRT
+474 TGRANVNLSAENRRT

-502 LPSIPIQDENGE
+502 LPSIPIYDDNGE

-594 QTVSSAYEQ
+594 QTVTSAYEQ

-614 KSFGKHRINAMVGTS
+614 KAFGKHRINAMIGTS
-629 YQEYKKESVSASGS
+629 YQEYKKESVSAAGS

-661 VGGNSLRWALMSYM
+661 VGGNSYRWALMSYM

-682 DDRYLVTA
+682 DDRYLLTA

-715 WNIGNESF
+715 WNIGNEAF
-723 MQSVKPISQLKL
+723 MQSVKPVSLLKL

-789 WEAVEQ
+789 WESVEQ
-795 YNVGVDIGFLKNRIV
+795 YNVGLDIGFLQNRIV

-853 GFEFTINTKNFVGE
+853 GFEFTVNTKNFVGE
-867 FKWETNFNMSFNHNE
+867 FKWETSLNMSFNHNE

-907 YGYKLGGV
+907 YGYELGGI

-922 FTGPVMENRAA
+922 FTGPVMENRAP

-1018 QLAST
+1018 QLATT
-1023 LERWTGEGT
+1023 LERWTGEG
-1032 SSSMPRAI
+1032 SSYSMPRAI

-1051 TRWLENGSY
+1051 TRWLEDGAY

-1074 NWTNRA
+1074 KWIRKA
-1080 KVKALRLYVS
+1080 KMKALRLYVS
-1090 FDNLC
+1090 LDNLC

-1101 GLDPEVG
+1101 GLDPEAG

>member
-1 MKRARKGHLMTAS
+1 MNMKTEYQCKSRMKHTLLIGTAMFLISPITLFAGVTAHSDAGSETGISNVTQQQQTVKG
-14 LIRRLCLSLLLLF
+14 IIK
-27 GGWVSLPVYAQKAI
+27 GPDGLPVIAANISQKGTNNATI
-41 TLDLINQP
+41 TDLNGNFTLNVTGRQP
-49 FSTFIKQVEQQ
+49 VLVISYIGYVTTE
-60 TDYKFFFEEQSV
+60 
-72 DVNRLVNVKVQNQDV
+72 VNVSGRAFVE
-87 RVVLN
+87 VVL
-92 KVLSGTNITYTIAN
+92 
-106 KKILLKKQENSKLQR
+106 QEDVA
-121 GKALPKEI
+121 ALDE
-129 VGSVVGED
+129 
-137 GTQLIGVSI
+137 
-146 QVKGKAAGTITNGDG
+146 
-161 NYRLVLPDNS
+161 
-171 DAIVVTYVGYIP
+171 
-183 QEISLKNNN
+183 
-192 WQRIVLKEDINM
+192 
-204 LDDVVVV
+204 VVVV
-211 GYGTVKKRDLTGAIS
+211 GYGTMRKKDVTGAVSSVRSGEITKNATS
-226 TIKADEMGLAGISSI
+226 NVMQAIAGKMSGVQVVQNSGTPGGDVSILIRGVGTINDASP
-241 GHALE
+241 
-246 GKAAGLYVRQNSAQP
+246 LYVIDGVPVS
-261 GGGLDILVRGAGSI
+261 GGMW
-275 NANNDPLY
+275 Y
-283 IVDGFPIAKLDQIAS
+283 
-298 SDRKMDPGTQGV
+298 
-310 LNFLNPN
+310 LNPN

-363 GIQHTAKTYDMLNA
+363 GIQHSAKTYKMLDA

-399 AFSDPESLGT
+399 AFADPESLGA

-466 SSKIVSNV
+466 SSKLASNI

-502 LPSIPIQDENGE
+502 LPSIPIYDDNGE

-594 QTVSSAYEQ
+594 QTVTSAYEQ

-614 KSFGKHRINAMVGTS
+614 KAFGKHRINAMIGTS
-629 YQEYKKESVSASGS
+629 YQEYKKESVSAAGS

-661 VGGNSLRWALMSYM
+661 VGGNSYRWALMSYM

-682 DDRYLVTA
+682 DDRYLLTA

-715 WNIGNESF
+715 WNIGNEAF
-723 MQSVKPISQLKL
+723 MQSVKPVSLLKL

-789 WEAVEQ
+789 WESVEQ
-795 YNVGVDIGFLKNRIV
+795 YNVGLDIGFLQNRIV

-853 GFEFTINTKNFVGE
+853 GFEFTVNTKNFVGE
-867 FKWETNFNMSFNHNE
+867 FKWETSLNMSFNHNE

-907 YGYKLGGV
+907 YGYELGGI

-922 FTGPVMENRAA
+922 FTGPVMENRAP

-1018 QLAST
+1018 QLATT
-1023 LERWTGEGT
+1023 LERWTGEG
-1032 SSSMPRAI
+1032 SSYSMPRAI

-1051 TRWLENGSY
+1051 TRWMEDGAY

-1074 NWTNRA
+1074 KWIRKA
-1080 KVKALRLYVS
+1080 KMKALRLYVS
-1090 FDNLC
+1090 LDNLC

-1101 GLDPEVG
+1101 GLDPEAG

>member
-1 MKRARKGHLMTAS
+1 MNMKTEYLCKSRMKHILLIGTAMFLISPITLYAGVTVDLNTSTETGIMNVAQQQQTVKG
-14 LIRRLCLSLLLLF
+14 IVK
-27 GGWVSLPVYAQKAI
+27 GPDGLPVIAANISQKGTNNATI
-41 TLDLINQP
+41 TDLYGNFTLNITGQHP
-49 FSTFIKQVEQQ
+49 VLVISYIGYVTTE
-60 TDYKFFFEEQSV
+60 
-72 DVNRLVNVKVQNQDV
+72 VNVSG
-87 RVVLN
+87 RAFIEVVL
-92 KVLSGTNITYTIAN
+92 
-106 KKILLKKQENSKLQR
+106 QEDVE
-121 GKALPKEI
+121 ALDE
-129 VGSVVGED
+129 
-137 GTQLIGVSI
+137 
-146 QVKGKAAGTITNGDG
+146 
-161 NYRLVLPDNS
+161 
-171 DAIVVTYVGYIP
+171 
-183 QEISLKNNN
+183 
-192 WQRIVLKEDINM
+192 
-204 LDDVVVV
+204 VVVV
-211 GYGTVKKRDLTGAIS
+211 GYGTMRKKDVTGAVSSVRTEDITKNATS
-226 TIKADEMGLAGISSI
+226 NVMQAIAGKMSGVQVVQNSGTPGGDVSILIRGVGTINDASP
-241 GHALE
+241 
-246 GKAAGLYVRQNSAQP
+246 LYVIDGVPVS
-261 GGGLDILVRGAGSI
+261 GGMW
-275 NANNDPLY
+275 Y
-283 IVDGFPIAKLDQIAS
+283 
-298 SDRKMDPGTQGV
+298 
-310 LNFLNPN
+310 LNPN

-489 QPVSTVIQNAMRI
+489 QPVGTVIQNAMRI

-614 KSFGKHRINAMVGTS
+614 KSFGKHRINAMAGTS

-740 QTGNQNIGAYAFA
+740 QTGNQNIGAYTFA

-867 FKWETNFNMSFNHNE
+867 FKWETNLNMSFNHNE

-1074 NWTNRA
+1074 NWTDRA